1 MYPMKINFLN
11 TFAFFIFNFF
21 FSQFL
26 QSQTVEIKGKV
37 TDMNQEPLIGATILV
52 QGSEQGT
59 ITDINGNFQLKT
71 DPNVT
76 LIISYTGFSSKIILV
91 GNQTVWDII
100 LEPEDLKLDEVV
112 VIGYG
117 SQRKSQITGAISSL
131 KGKDIQDQPVSNLA
145 NSMQGRVAGLN
156 VMSASGTPG
165 AGLLVNVRGNNAPLY
180 VVDGIP
186 LLSESNSGLS
196 TSFDLQGQNVG
207 SGQTLSSIS
216 DINPNDIESI
226 EVLKD
231 ASAAAIYG
239 ARAANGVILISTKR
253 GKSGRQ
259 EANFNI
265 YSGIQQIARPIKFM
279 DSKEMVNLIE
289 EARAN
294 DLAIFKKDP
303 SYFGDNFDPSVLTD
317 PLDNF
322 DLSSELNTNWL
333 NEVSR
338 LAPINNYE
346 FSFRAG
352 NEKTKYF
359 TSLGYFDQQ
368 GVIIENYYKRFNYRL
383 NLDHEINS
391 RFKFGVTFNTTY
403 SKNRRSFNDNTYTG
417 IITNALGASPLMPP
431 FEEDG
436 SYASF
441 EDYQANWLSDN
452 PVKSAKEI
460 RAFTNGYRALGT
472 LAGEYKFSNKL
483 YFKSSLSADVNFN
496 FDNQFKSPLT
506 ADAEA
511 FGGESYE
518 GNFRNVTW
526 LNENTLHFADT
537 KNGNTLSLLGGV
549 TMQRT
554 QINRSNAVGQGFP
567 PGALE
572 RISSAANIIN
582 ATSEGTSFALL
593 SFISRINYDIKN
605 RFLFTFTS
613 RADGSSRFSKNN
625 RFGFFPSGAVA
636 WRISKEPF
644 FNSLKQVFSDFK
656 VRMSAGLTGDQEIG
670 DFQNI
675 TFYAASRYAG
685 RSGYQLRNL
694 ADPDLTWQTN
704 SMFNIGIDYEM
715 ADGKIGG
722 SIEFFNSL
730 KYNLLSEDLIPA
742 TTGFTSITRNGGEVQ
757 NVGLEF
763 NVNASLVNK
772 KIFTWDLNFNATWIH
787 NEIKSLNSDGV
798 FLNAY
803 DDLEATHILQ
813 IGYPVGSFLGLKY
826 LGVDPETG
834 DVQFEDFNEDG
845 NIDYDDAQIIGKA
858 MPDWYGGLTN
868 VFKWKNLDFSIF
880 SRFSVGNQVYNLI
893 RGTTENLGW
902 SNDGG
907 LSSIY
912 ANNTLNVRER
922 WKKPGDNTE
931 YGRASFINLNL
942 GLNSSQMV
950 ENASFFRIQNINAGY
965 SLPNPGKFS
974 SVRIYAEVQNLW
986 ILTSYKGF
994 DPEVSSNGGLADRT
1008 AGVDYGAYPSARTFL
1023 IGFSL
1028 KF

>member
-1 MYPMKINFLN
+1 MKIIFLN
-11 TFAFFIFNFF
+11 TFAFFILAVL
-21 FSQFL
+21 FSPSL
-26 QSQTVEIKGKV
+26 QAQSLEIKGKV
-37 TDMNQEPLIGATILV
+37 IDTNQEPLIGATILV
-52 QGSEQGT
+52 QGTEQGT

-71 DPNVT
+71 DPKAT

-91 GNQTVWDII
+91 GNQTVWNIM

-239 ARAANGVILISTKR
+239 ARAANGVILITTKR
-253 GKSGRQ
+253 GKSGGQ
-259 EANFNI
+259 EASFNI

-279 DSKEMVNLIE
+279 DSKEMVGLIE

-322 DLSSELNTNWL
+322 DLSSEVNTNWL

-391 RFKFGVTFNTTY
+391 RFKLGITFNTTY

-417 IITNALGASPLMPP
+417 IITNALGASPLMPAY
-431 FEEDG
+431 EEDG
-436 SYASF
+436 SYAGF

-483 YFKSSLSADVNFN
+483 YFKSSMSADVHFN
-496 FDNQFKSPLT
+496 FDTQFKSPLT

-511 FGGESYE
+511 FGGASYE

-526 LNENTLHFADT
+526 LNENTLHYSDT
-537 KNGNTLSLLGGV
+537 RNGNTLSLLGGV

-554 QINRSNAVGQGFP
+554 QIDRSSALGQGFP

-644 FNSLKQVFSDFK
+644 FNGLKQVFSDFK
-656 VRMSAGLTGDQEIG
+656 IRMSAGLTGDQEIG

-675 TFYAASRYAG
+675 TFYTASRYAG

-704 SMFNIGIDYEM
+704 SMFNIGLDYEM

-722 SIEFFNSL
+722 SLEFFNSL
-730 KYNLLSEDLIPA
+730 KSNLLSEDLIPA

-763 NVNASLVNK
+763 NINASLAK
-772 KIFTWDLNFNATWIH
+772 KEKFTWDVNFNATWIH

-798 FLNAY
+798 YLNAY

-813 IGYPVGSFLGLKY
+813 IGHPVGSFLGLKY

-834 DVQFEDFNEDG
+834 DVQFDDFNEDG

-880 SRFSVGNQVYNLI
+880 SRFSLGNQVYNLI

-912 ANNTLNVRER
+912 ANNTLNVRDR
-922 WKKPGDNTE
+922 WKKPGDEAE

-965 SLPNPGKFS
+965 SLPSPGKFS

-1023 IGFSL
+1023 MGLSL

>member
-1 MYPMKINFLN
+1 MKIIFLN
-11 TFAFFIFNFF
+11 TFAFFILSVL
-21 FSQFL
+21 FSPSL
-26 QSQTVEIKGKV
+26 QAQSLEIKGKV
-37 TDMNQEPLIGATILV
+37 TDTNQEPLIGATILV
-52 QGSEQGT
+52 QGTEQGT

-71 DPNVT
+71 DPKAT
-76 LIISYTGFSSKIILV
+76 LIISYTGFSSKIIVV
-91 GNQTVWDII
+91 GNQTVWNIM

-239 ARAANGVILISTKR
+239 ARAANGVILITTKR
-253 GKSGRQ
+253 GKSGGQ
-259 EANFNI
+259 EASFNI

-279 DSKEMVNLIE
+279 DSKEMVGLIE

-322 DLSSELNTNWL
+322 DLSSEVNTNWL
-333 NEVSR
+333 DEVSR

-391 RFKFGVTFNTTY
+391 RFKLGITFNTTY

-417 IITNALGASPLMPP
+417 IITNALGASPLMPAY
-431 FEEDG
+431 EEDG
-436 SYASF
+436 SYAGF

-483 YFKSSLSADVNFN
+483 YFKSSLSADVHFN
-496 FDNQFKSPLT
+496 FDTQFKSPLT

-511 FGGESYE
+511 FGGASYE

-526 LNENTLHFADT
+526 LNENTLHYSDT
-537 KNGNTLSLLGGV
+537 RNGNTLSLLGGV

-554 QINRSNAVGQGFP
+554 QIDRSSALGQGFP

-593 SFISRINYDIKN
+593 SFLSRINYDVKN

-644 FNSLKQVFSDFK
+644 FNGLKQVFSDFK
-656 VRMSAGLTGDQEIG
+656 IRMSAGLTGDQEIG

-675 TFYAASRYAG
+675 TFYTASRYAG

-704 SMFNIGIDYEM
+704 SMFNIGLDYEM

-722 SIEFFNSL
+722 SLEFFNSL
-730 KYNLLSEDLIPA
+730 KSNLLSEDLIPA

-763 NVNASLVNK
+763 NINASLAK
-772 KIFTWDLNFNATWIH
+772 KEKFTWDVNFNATWIH

-798 FLNAY
+798 YLNAY

-813 IGYPVGSFLGLKY
+813 IGHPVGSFLGLKY

-858 MPDWYGGLTN
+858 MPDLYGGLTN

-880 SRFSVGNQVYNLI
+880 SRFSLGNQVYNLI

-912 ANNTLNVRER
+912 ANNTLNVRDR
-922 WKKPGDNTE
+922 WKKPGDEAE

-965 SLPNPGKFS
+965 SFPSPGKFS

-1023 IGFSL
+1023 MGLSL

>member
-1 MYPMKINFLN
+1 MAPMKMLKIYLSV
-11 TFAFFIFNFF
+11 FIFFY
-21 FSQFL
+21 SLGISSLTAQIIDL
-26 QSQTVEIKGKV
+26 KGSV
-37 TDMNQEPLIGATILV
+37 TDPGMEPLIGASILV
-52 QGSEQGT
+52 QESQQGT
-59 ITDINGNFQLKT
+59 ITDINGTFQLKVAA
-71 DPNVT
+71 NAT
-76 LIISYTGFSSKIILV
+76 LIISYTGFTTRKINI
-91 GNQTVWDII
+91 GNQTSWSIV
-100 LEPEDLKLDEVV
+100 LEPEDLTLDEIV

-131 KGKDIQDQPVSNLA
+131 KGKDIQNQPVSNLA
-145 NSMQGRVAGLN
+145 NSMQGRVAGMN

-165 AGLLVNVRGNNAPLY
+165 SGLLVNVRGNNAPLY

-186 LLSESNSGLS
+186 LLSESNSALS

-239 ARAANGVILISTKR
+239 ARAANGVILITTKR
-253 GKSGRQ
+253 GKAGSQ
-259 EANFNI
+259 EASLNI
-265 YSGIQQIARPIKFM
+265 YSGIQKIARPIPFM
-279 DSKEMVNLIE
+279 DAEEMVNLIE
-289 EARAN
+289 EARSN
-294 DLAIFKKDP
+294 DLAIFRKDP
-303 SYFGDNFDPSVLTD
+303 SYFGIDFDPSVLTD

-322 DLSSELNTNWL
+322 DLSSGVNTNWL
-333 NEVSR
+333 KEVSR
-338 LAPINNYE
+338 LAPIRNVE
-346 FSFRAG
+346 FSLRAG
-352 NEKTKYF
+352 NEKTTYY

-383 NLDHEINS
+383 NLDHEFS
-391 RFKFGVTFNTTY
+391 DRFKLGVTFNTTY

-417 IITNALGASPLMPP
+417 IITNALGASPLMPAY
-431 FEEDG
+431 EEDG

-472 LAGEYKFSNKL
+472 ISGEYNFSKKFYVKTSW
-483 YFKSSLSADVNFN
+483 SGDVNFN
-496 FDNQFKSPLT
+496 FDTQFKSPLT

-511 FGGESYE
+511 FGGEAFE
-518 GNFRNVTW
+518 GNVRNVTW
-526 LNENTLHFADT
+526 LNENTLHFSDSR
-537 KNGNTLSLLGGV
+537 NGNTLSLLGGI

-554 QINRSNAVGQGFP
+554 QIDRSGALGQGFP
-567 PGALE
+567 PGGLE
-572 RISSAANIIN
+572 RISSAANIVS

-593 SFISRINYDIKN
+593 SFISRINYDVKN
-605 RFLFTFTS
+605 RLLFTFTS
-613 RADGSSRFSKNN
+613 RADGSSRFSKAN

-636 WRISKEPF
+636 WRISGEPLF
-644 FNSLKQVFSDFK
+644 QSLKNIFSDLKLRVSYGF
-656 VRMSAGLTGDQEIG
+656 TGDQEIG

-675 TFYAASRYAG
+675 TFYTASRYAG
-685 RSGYQLRNL
+685 RPGYQLRNL

-704 SMFNIGIDYEM
+704 RMFNLGLDYEM
-715 ADGKIGG
+715 ADGKMSG
-722 SIEFFNSL
+722 SLEFFNSL
-730 KYNLLSEDLIPA
+730 KSDLLSEDLIPA

-763 NVNASLVNK
+763 NINARVAKRDKFS
-772 KIFTWDLNFNATWIH
+772 WDVNFNATWIH
-787 NEIKSLNSDGV
+787 NEIKNLNNDGV

-803 DDLEATHILQ
+803 EDLEATHILQ

-826 LGVDPETG
+826 LGVDSETG

-845 NIDYDDAQIIGKA
+845 QIDYDDAQIIGKA
-858 MPDWYGGLTN
+858 MPDWYGGMTHN
-868 VFKWKNLDFSIF
+868 ITFKHFDFSIF
-880 SRFSVGNQVYNLI
+880 SRFSIGNQVYNLI

-907 LSSIY
+907 LSSVY
-912 ANNTLNVRER
+912 ANNTIYVRDR
-922 WKKPGDNTE
+922 WKKPGDEAE

-950 ENASFFRIQNINAGY
+950 ENASFFRIQNVTAGY
-965 SLPNPGKFS
+965 TLPKTGKFS
-974 SVRIYAEVQNLW
+974 SIRIYAEAQNLW
-986 ILTSYKGF
+986 VLTGYKGF

-1008 AGVDYGAYPSARTFL
+1008 AGIDYGAYPSARTLL
-1023 IGFSL
+1023 IGLSL

>member
-1 MYPMKINFLN
+1 MKIIFLN
-11 TFAFFIFNFF
+11 TFAFFILAVL
-21 FSQFL
+21 FSPSL
-26 QSQTVEIKGKV
+26 QAQSLEIKGKV
-37 TDMNQEPLIGATILV
+37 TDTNQEPLIGATILV
-52 QGSEQGT
+52 QGTEQGT

-71 DPNVT
+71 DPKAT
-76 LIISYTGFSSKIILV
+76 LIISYTGFSSKIIVV
-91 GNQTVWDII
+91 GNQTVWNIM

-131 KGKDIQDQPVSNLA
+131 KGKDIQDQPVSNLV

-186 LLSESNSGLS
+186 LLSENNSGLS

-239 ARAANGVILISTKR
+239 ARAANGVILITTKR
-253 GKSGRQ
+253 GKSGGQ
-259 EANFNI
+259 EASFNI

-279 DSKEMVNLIE
+279 DSKEMVGLIE

-303 SYFGDNFDPSVLTD
+303 SYFGDNFDPSLLTD

-322 DLSSELNTNWL
+322 DLSSEVNTNWL
-333 NEVSR
+333 DEVSR

-391 RFKFGVTFNTTY
+391 RFKLGITFNTTY

-417 IITNALGASPLMPP
+417 IITNALGASPLMPAY
-431 FEEDG
+431 EEDG
-436 SYASF
+436 SYAGF

-496 FDNQFKSPLT
+496 FDTQFKSPLT

-511 FGGESYE
+511 FGGASYE

-526 LNENTLHFADT
+526 LNENTLHYSDT

-554 QINRSNAVGQGFP
+554 QIDRSSALGQGFP

-593 SFISRINYDIKN
+593 SFLSRINYDVKN

-644 FNSLKQVFSDFK
+644 FNGLKQVFSDFK
-656 VRMSAGLTGDQEIG
+656 IRMSAGLTGDQEIG

-675 TFYAASRYAG
+675 TFYTASRYAG

-704 SMFNIGIDYEM
+704 SMFNIGLDYEM

-722 SIEFFNSL
+722 SLEFFNSL
-730 KYNLLSEDLIPA
+730 KSNLLSEDLIPA

-763 NVNASLVNK
+763 NINASLAK
-772 KIFTWDLNFNATWIH
+772 KEKFTWDVNFNATWIH

-798 FLNAY
+798 YLNAY

-813 IGYPVGSFLGLKY
+813 IGHPVGSFLGLKY

-858 MPDWYGGLTN
+858 MPDLYGGLTN

-880 SRFSVGNQVYNLI
+880 SRFSLGNQVYNLI

-912 ANNTLNVRER
+912 ANNTLNVRDR
-922 WKKPGDNTE
+922 WKKPGDEAE

-965 SLPNPGKFS
+965 SLPSPKKFS

-1023 IGFSL
+1023 MGLSL

>member
-1 MYPMKINFLN
+1 MQLLKIYLSVFILFSCLGLSSLN
-11 TFAFFIFNFF
+11 AQMID
-21 FSQFL
+21 L
-26 QSQTVEIKGKV
+26 KGSV
-37 TDMNQEPLIGATILV
+37 TDPEKEPLIGASILV
-52 QGSEQGT
+52 QGSQQGT
-59 ITDINGNFQLKT
+59 ITDLNGDFQLKVAA
-71 DPNVT
+71 NAI
-76 LIISYTGFSSKIILV
+76 LIISYTGFTTQQINI
-91 GNQTVWDII
+91 GNQTSWSII
-100 LEPEDLKLDEVV
+100 LEPEDLALDEIV

-239 ARAANGVILISTKR
+239 ARAANGVILITTKR
-253 GKSGRQ
+253 GKAGSQ
-259 EANFNI
+259 EASFNI
-265 YSGIQQIARPIKFM
+265 YSGYQKIARPIQFM
-279 DSKEMVNLIE
+279 GAEEMVGLIE

-303 SYFGDNFDPSVLTD
+303 SYFGDDFDPSVLTE

-322 DLSSELNTNWL
+322 DLSSGVNTNWL

-352 NEKTKYF
+352 NEKTKYY

-391 RFKFGVTFNTTY
+391 RFKLGVTFNTTY

-417 IITNALGASPLMPP
+417 IITNALGASPLMPAY
-431 FEEDG
+431 EEDG

-472 LAGEYKFSNKL
+472 IAGEYKFSKKL
-483 YFKSSLSADVNFN
+483 YFKTSWSGDVNFN
-496 FDNQFKSPLT
+496 FDTQFKSPLT

-511 FGGESYE
+511 FGGEAFE
-518 GNFRNVTW
+518 GDFRNVTW
-526 LNENTLHFADT
+526 LNENTLHFSET
-537 KNGNTLSLLGGV
+537 RNGNTLSLLGGI

-554 QINRSNAVGQGFP
+554 QIDRSSALGQGFP
-567 PGALE
+567 PGRLE
-572 RISSAANIIN
+572 RISSAANIIS

-593 SFISRINYDIKN
+593 SFISRINYDFKN
-605 RFLFTFTS
+605 RLLFTFTS
-613 RADGSSRFSKNN
+613 RADGSSRFSKTN

-636 WRISKEPF
+636 WRLSGEPF
-644 FNSLKQVFSDFK
+644 FNSLKNIFSDLKLRVSYGF
-656 VRMSAGLTGDQEIG
+656 TGDQEIG
-670 DFQNI
+670 DFQNV
-675 TFYAASRYAG
+675 TFYTASRYAG
-685 RSGYQLRNL
+685 RPGYQLRNL

-704 SMFNIGIDYEM
+704 RMFNLGLDYEM
-715 ADGKIGG
+715 ANGKIGG
-722 SIEFFNSL
+722 SLEFFNSL
-730 KYNLLSEDLIPA
+730 KSNILSEDIIPA

-757 NVGLEF
+757 NIGLEF
-763 NVNASLVNK
+763 NVNASLAK
-772 KIFTWDLNFNATWIH
+772 REKFSWDVNFNATWIH
-787 NEIKSLNSDGV
+787 NEIISLNNDGV

-813 IGYPVGSFLGLKY
+813 IGHPVGSFLGLKY
-826 LGVDPETG
+826 LGVDSETG

-845 NIDYDDAQIIGKA
+845 QIDYDDAQIIGKA
-858 MPDWYGGLTN
+858 MPDWYGGMTHS
-868 VFKWKNLDFSIF
+868 FKFKNIDFGVF
-880 SRFSVGNQVYNLI
+880 SRFSIGNQVYNLI

-907 LSSIY
+907 LSSVY
-912 ANNTLNVRER
+912 ANNTINVRDR
-922 WKKPGDNTE
+922 WKKPGDEAE

-950 ENASFFRIQNINAGY
+950 ENASFFRIQNVTAGY
-965 SLPNPGKFS
+965 TLPKTGKFS
-974 SVRIYAEVQNLW
+974 SIRIYAEAQNLW
-986 ILTSYKGF
+986 VLTSYKGF

-1008 AGVDYGAYPSARTFL
+1008 AGVDYGAYPSARTLL
-1023 IGFSL
+1023 IGLSL

>member
-1 MYPMKINFLN
+1 MKIIFLN
-11 TFAFFIFNFF
+11 TFAFFILAVL
-21 FSQFL
+21 FSPSL
-26 QSQTVEIKGKV
+26 QAQSLEIKGKV
-37 TDMNQEPLIGATILV
+37 TDTNQEPLIGATILV
-52 QGSEQGT
+52 QGTEQGT
-59 ITDINGNFQLKT
+59 ITDINGNFQVKT
-71 DPNVT
+71 DPKAT
-76 LIISYTGFSSKIILV
+76 LIISYTGFSSKIIVV
-91 GNQTVWDII
+91 GNQTVWNIM

-239 ARAANGVILISTKR
+239 ARAANGVILITTKR
-253 GKSGRQ
+253 GKSGGQ
-259 EANFNI
+259 EASFNI

-279 DSKEMVNLIE
+279 DSKEMVGLIE

-322 DLSSELNTNWL
+322 DLSSEVNTNWL

-391 RFKFGVTFNTTY
+391 RFKLGITFNTTY

-417 IITNALGASPLMPP
+417 IITNALGASPLMPAY
-431 FEEDG
+431 EEDG
-436 SYASF
+436 SYAGF

-483 YFKSSLSADVNFN
+483 YFKSSMSADVHFN
-496 FDNQFKSPLT
+496 FDTQFKSPLT

-511 FGGESYE
+511 FGGASYE

-526 LNENTLHFADT
+526 LNENTLHYSDT

-554 QINRSNAVGQGFP
+554 QIDRSSALGQGFP

-593 SFISRINYDIKN
+593 SFLSRINYDIKN

-644 FNSLKQVFSDFK
+644 FNGLKQVFSDFK
-656 VRMSAGLTGDQEIG
+656 IRMSAGLTGDQEIG

-675 TFYAASRYAG
+675 TFYTASRYAG

-704 SMFNIGIDYEM
+704 SMFNIGLDYEM

-722 SIEFFNSL
+722 SLEFFNSL
-730 KYNLLSEDLIPA
+730 KSNLLSEDLIPA

-763 NVNASLVNK
+763 NINASLAK
-772 KIFTWDLNFNATWIH
+772 KEKFTWDVNFNATWIH

-798 FLNAY
+798 YLNAY

-813 IGYPVGSFLGLKY
+813 IGHPVGSFLGLKY

-858 MPDWYGGLTN
+858 MPDLYGGLTN

-880 SRFSVGNQVYNLI
+880 SRFSLGNQVYNLI

-912 ANNTLNVRER
+912 ANNTLNVRDR
-922 WKKPGDNTE
+922 WKKPGDEAE

-965 SLPNPGKFS
+965 SLPSPGKFS

-1023 IGFSL
+1023 MGLSL

>member
-1 MYPMKINFLN
+1 L
-11 TFAFFIFNFF
+11 
-21 FSQFL
+21 FSPSL
-26 QSQTVEIKGKV
+26 QAQSLEIKGKV
-37 TDMNQEPLIGATILV
+37 TDTNQEPLIGATILV
-52 QGSEQGT
+52 QGTEQGT
-59 ITDINGNFQLKT
+59 ITDINGNFQVKT
-71 DPNVT
+71 DPKAT
-76 LIISYTGFSSKIILV
+76 LIISYTGFSSKIIV
-91 GNQTVWDII
+91 IGNQTVWNIM

-156 VMSASGTPG
+156 VMSASGTPS

-186 LLSESNSGLS
+186 LLSENNSGLS

-239 ARAANGVILISTKR
+239 ARAANGVILITTKR
-253 GKSGRQ
+253 GKSGGQ
-259 EANFNI
+259 EASFNI

-279 DSKEMVNLIE
+279 DSKEMVGLIE

-294 DLAIFKKDP
+294 DLAMFKKDP
-303 SYFGDNFDPSVLTD
+303 SYFGDNFDPSLLTD

-322 DLSSELNTNWL
+322 DLSSEVNTNWL

-391 RFKFGVTFNTTY
+391 RFKLGITFNTTY

-417 IITNALGASPLMPP
+417 IITNALGASPLMPAY
-431 FEEDG
+431 EEDG
-436 SYASF
+436 SYAGF

-496 FDNQFKSPLT
+496 FDTQFKSPLT

-511 FGGESYE
+511 FGGASYE

-526 LNENTLHFADT
+526 LNENTLHYSDT

-554 QINRSNAVGQGFP
+554 QIDRSSALGQGFP

-593 SFISRINYDIKN
+593 SFLSRINYDVKN

-644 FNSLKQVFSDFK
+644 FNGLKQVFSDFK
-656 VRMSAGLTGDQEIG
+656 IRMSAGLTGDQEIG

-675 TFYAASRYAG
+675 TFYTASRYAG

-704 SMFNIGIDYEM
+704 SMFNIGLDYEM

-722 SIEFFNSL
+722 SLEFFNSL
-730 KYNLLSEDLIPA
+730 KSNLLSEDLIPA

-763 NVNASLVNK
+763 NINASLAK
-772 KIFTWDLNFNATWIH
+772 KEKFTWDVNFNATWIH

-798 FLNAY
+798 YLNAY

-813 IGYPVGSFLGLKY
+813 IGHPVGSFLGLKY

-858 MPDWYGGLTN
+858 MPDLYGGLTN

-880 SRFSVGNQVYNLI
+880 SRFSLGNQVYNLI

-912 ANNTLNVRER
+912 ANNTLNVRDR
-922 WKKPGDNTE
+922 WKKPGDEAE

-965 SLPNPGKFS
+965 SLPSPGKFS

-1023 IGFSL
+1023 MGLSL

>member
-1 MYPMKINFLN
+1 MKIIFLN
-11 TFAFFIFNFF
+11 TFAFFILAVL
-21 FSQFL
+21 FSPSL
-26 QSQTVEIKGKV
+26 QAQSLEIKGKV
-37 TDMNQEPLIGATILV
+37 TDTNQEPLIGATILV
-52 QGSEQGT
+52 QGTEQGT

-71 DPNVT
+71 DPKAT
-76 LIISYTGFSSKIILV
+76 LIISYTGFSSKIIV
-91 GNQTVWDII
+91 IGNQTVWNIM

-186 LLSESNSGLS
+186 LLSENNSGLS

-239 ARAANGVILISTKR
+239 ARAANGVILITTKR
-253 GKSGRQ
+253 GKSGGQ
-259 EANFNI
+259 EASFNI

-279 DSKEMVNLIE
+279 DSKEMVGLIE

-294 DLAIFKKDP
+294 DLAMFKKDP
-303 SYFGDNFDPSVLTD
+303 SYFGDNFDPSLLTD

-322 DLSSELNTNWL
+322 DLSSEVNTNWL

-391 RFKFGVTFNTTY
+391 RFKLGITFNTTY

-417 IITNALGASPLMPP
+417 IITNALGASPLMPAY
-431 FEEDG
+431 EEDG
-436 SYASF
+436 SYAGF

-496 FDNQFKSPLT
+496 FDTQFKSPLT

-511 FGGESYE
+511 FGGASYE

-526 LNENTLHFADT
+526 LNENTLHYSDT

-554 QINRSNAVGQGFP
+554 QIDRSSALGQGFP

-593 SFISRINYDIKN
+593 SFLSRINYDVKN

-644 FNSLKQVFSDFK
+644 FNGLKQVFSDFK
-656 VRMSAGLTGDQEIG
+656 IRMSAGLTGDQEIG

-675 TFYAASRYAG
+675 TFYTASRYAG

-704 SMFNIGIDYEM
+704 SMFNIGLDYEM

-722 SIEFFNSL
+722 SLEFFNSL
-730 KYNLLSEDLIPA
+730 KSNLLSEDLIPA

-763 NVNASLVNK
+763 NINASLAK
-772 KIFTWDLNFNATWIH
+772 KEKFTWDVNFNATWIH

-798 FLNAY
+798 YLNAY

-813 IGYPVGSFLGLKY
+813 IGHPVGSFLGLKY

-858 MPDWYGGLTN
+858 MPDLYGGLTN

-880 SRFSVGNQVYNLI
+880 SRFSLGNQVYNLI

-912 ANNTLNVRER
+912 ANNTLNVRDR
-922 WKKPGDNTE
+922 WKKPGDEAE

-965 SLPNPGKFS
+965 SLPSPKKFS

-1023 IGFSL
+1023 MGLSL

>member
-1 MYPMKINFLN
+1 MKIIFLN
-11 TFAFFIFNFF
+11 TFAFFILAVL
-21 FSQFL
+21 FSPSL
-26 QSQTVEIKGKV
+26 QAQSLEIKGKV
-37 TDMNQEPLIGATILV
+37 TDTNQEPLIGATILV
-52 QGSEQGT
+52 QGTEQGT
-59 ITDINGNFQLKT
+59 ITDINGNFQVKT
-71 DPNVT
+71 DPKAT
-76 LIISYTGFSSKIILV
+76 LIISYTGFSSKIIV
-91 GNQTVWDII
+91 IGNQTVWNIM

-239 ARAANGVILISTKR
+239 ARAANGVILITTKR
-253 GKSGRQ
+253 GKSGGQ
-259 EANFNI
+259 EASFNI

-279 DSKEMVNLIE
+279 DSKEMVGLIE

-294 DLAIFKKDP
+294 DLAMFKKDP

-322 DLSSELNTNWL
+322 DLSSEVNTNWL

-391 RFKFGVTFNTTY
+391 RFKLGITFNTTY

-417 IITNALGASPLMPP
+417 IITNALGASPLMPAY
-431 FEEDG
+431 EEDG
-436 SYASF
+436 SYAGF

-496 FDNQFKSPLT
+496 FDTQFKSPLT

-511 FGGESYE
+511 FGGASYE

-526 LNENTLHFADT
+526 LNENTLHYSDT

-554 QINRSNAVGQGFP
+554 QIDRSSALGQGFP

-593 SFISRINYDIKN
+593 SFLSRINYDVKN

-644 FNSLKQVFSDFK
+644 FNGLKQVFSDFK
-656 VRMSAGLTGDQEIG
+656 IRMSAGLTGDQEIG

-675 TFYAASRYAG
+675 TFYTASRYAG

-704 SMFNIGIDYEM
+704 SMFNIGLDYEM

-722 SIEFFNSL
+722 SLEFFNSL
-730 KYNLLSEDLIPA
+730 KSNLLSEDLIPA

-763 NVNASLVNK
+763 NINASLAK
-772 KIFTWDLNFNATWIH
+772 KEKFTWDVNFNATWIH

-798 FLNAY
+798 YLNAY

-813 IGYPVGSFLGLKY
+813 IGHPVGSFLGLKY

-858 MPDWYGGLTN
+858 MPDLYGGLTN

-880 SRFSVGNQVYNLI
+880 SRFSLGNQVYNLI

-912 ANNTLNVRER
+912 ANNTLNVRDR
-922 WKKPGDNTE
+922 WKKPGDEAE

-965 SLPNPGKFS
+965 SLPSPKKFS

-1023 IGFSL
+1023 MGLSL

>member
-1 MYPMKINFLN
+1 MKIIFLN
-11 TFAFFIFNFF
+11 TFAFFILAVL
-21 FSQFL
+21 FSPSL
-26 QSQTVEIKGKV
+26 QAQSLEIKGKV
-37 TDMNQEPLIGATILV
+37 TDTNQEPLIGATILV
-52 QGSEQGT
+52 QGTEQGT

-71 DPNVT
+71 DPKAT
-76 LIISYTGFSSKIILV
+76 LIISYTGFSSKIIVV
-91 GNQTVWDII
+91 GNQTVWNIM

-239 ARAANGVILISTKR
+239 ARAANGVILITTKR
-253 GKSGRQ
+253 GKSGGQ
-259 EANFNI
+259 EASFNI

-279 DSKEMVNLIE
+279 DSKEMVGLIE

-294 DLAIFKKDP
+294 DLAIFKEDP

-322 DLSSELNTNWL
+322 DLSSEVNTNWL

-391 RFKFGVTFNTTY
+391 RFKLGITFNTTY

-417 IITNALGASPLMPP
+417 IITNALGASPLMPAY
-431 FEEDG
+431 EEDG
-436 SYASF
+436 SYAGF

-472 LAGEYKFSNKL
+472 LAGEYKLSNKL
-483 YFKSSLSADVNFN
+483 YLKSSISADVHFN
-496 FDNQFKSPLT
+496 FDTQFKSPLT

-511 FGGESYE
+511 FGGASYE

-526 LNENTLHFADT
+526 LNENTLHYSDT

-554 QINRSNAVGQGFP
+554 QIDRSSALGQGFP

-593 SFISRINYDIKN
+593 SFLSRINYDVKN

-644 FNSLKQVFSDFK
+644 FNGLKQVFSDFK
-656 VRMSAGLTGDQEIG
+656 IRMSAGLTGDQEIG

-675 TFYAASRYAG
+675 TFYTASRYAG

-704 SMFNIGIDYEM
+704 SMFNIGLDYEM

-722 SIEFFNSL
+722 SLEFFNSL
-730 KYNLLSEDLIPA
+730 KSNLLSEDLIPA

-763 NVNASLVNK
+763 NINASLAK
-772 KIFTWDLNFNATWIH
+772 KEKFTWDVNFNATWIH

-798 FLNAY
+798 YLNAY

-813 IGYPVGSFLGLKY
+813 IGHPVGSFLGLKY

-858 MPDWYGGLTN
+858 MPDLYGGLTN

-880 SRFSVGNQVYNLI
+880 SRFSLGNQVYNLI

-912 ANNTLNVRER
+912 ANNTLNVRDR
-922 WKKPGDNTE
+922 WKKPGDEAE

-965 SLPNPGKFS
+965 SLPSPKKFS

-1023 IGFSL
+1023 MGLSL

>member
-1 MYPMKINFLN
+1 MKIIFLN
-11 TFAFFIFNFF
+11 TFAFFILSVL
-21 FSQFL
+21 FSPSL
-26 QSQTVEIKGKV
+26 QAQSLEIKGKV
-37 TDMNQEPLIGATILV
+37 TDTNQEPLIGATILV
-52 QGSEQGT
+52 QGTEQGT

-71 DPNVT
+71 DPKAT
-76 LIISYTGFSSKIILV
+76 LIISYTGLSSKIIVV
-91 GNQTVWDII
+91 GNQTVWNIM

-207 SGQTLSSIS
+207 SGQTLSSVS

-239 ARAANGVILISTKR
+239 ARAANGVILITTKR
-253 GKSGRQ
+253 GKSGGQ
-259 EANFNI
+259 EASFNI

-279 DSKEMVNLIE
+279 DSKEMVGLIE

-322 DLSSELNTNWL
+322 DLSSEVNTNWL

-391 RFKFGVTFNTTY
+391 RFKLGITFNTTY

-417 IITNALGASPLMPP
+417 IITNALGASPLMPAY
-431 FEEDG
+431 EEDG
-436 SYASF
+436 SYAGF

-483 YFKSSLSADVNFN
+483 YFKSSLSADVHFN
-496 FDNQFKSPLT
+496 FDTQFKSPLT

-511 FGGESYE
+511 FGGASYE

-526 LNENTLHFADT
+526 LNENTLHYSDT

-554 QINRSNAVGQGFP
+554 QIDRSSALGQGFP

-593 SFISRINYDIKN
+593 SFLSRINYDIKN

-644 FNSLKQVFSDFK
+644 FNGLKQVFSDFK
-656 VRMSAGLTGDQEIG
+656 IRMSAGLTGDQEIG

-675 TFYAASRYAG
+675 TFYTASRYAG

-704 SMFNIGIDYEM
+704 SMFNIGLDYEM

-722 SIEFFNSL
+722 SLEFFNSL
-730 KYNLLSEDLIPA
+730 KSNLLSEDLIPA

-757 NVGLEF
+757 NVGFEF
-763 NVNASLVNK
+763 NINASLAK
-772 KIFTWDLNFNATWIH
+772 KEKFTWDVNFNATWIH

-798 FLNAY
+798 YLNAY

-813 IGYPVGSFLGLKY
+813 IGHPVGSFLGLKY

-834 DVQFEDFNEDG
+834 DVQFDDFNEDG

-880 SRFSVGNQVYNLI
+880 SRFSLGNQVYNLI

-912 ANNTLNVRER
+912 ANNTLNVRDR
-922 WKKPGDNTE
+922 WKKPGDEAE

-965 SLPNPGKFS
+965 SLPSPGKFS

-1023 IGFSL
+1023 MGLSL

>member
-1 MYPMKINFLN
+1 MKIIFLN
-11 TFAFFIFNFF
+11 TFAFFILAVL
-21 FSQFL
+21 FSPSL
-26 QSQTVEIKGKV
+26 QAQSLEIKGNV
-37 TDMNQEPLIGATILV
+37 TDTNQEPLIGATILV
-52 QGSEQGT
+52 QGTEQGT

-71 DPNVT
+71 DPKAT
-76 LIISYTGFSSKIILV
+76 LIISYTGFSSKIIVV
-91 GNQTVWDII
+91 GNQTVWNIM

-239 ARAANGVILISTKR
+239 ARAANGVILITTKR
-253 GKSGRQ
+253 GKSGGQ
-259 EANFNI
+259 EASFNF

-279 DSKEMVNLIE
+279 DSKEMVGLIE

-322 DLSSELNTNWL
+322 DLSSEVNTNWL

-391 RFKFGVTFNTTY
+391 RFKLGITFNTTY

-417 IITNALGASPLMPP
+417 IITNALGASPLMPAY
-431 FEEDG
+431 EEDG
-436 SYASF
+436 SYAGF

-472 LAGEYKFSNKL
+472 LAGEYKFSNTL
-483 YFKSSLSADVNFN
+483 YFKSSLSADVHFN
-496 FDNQFKSPLT
+496 FDTQFKSPLT

-511 FGGESYE
+511 FGGASYE

-526 LNENTLHFADT
+526 LNENTLHYSDT

-554 QINRSNAVGQGFP
+554 QIDRSSALGQGFP

-636 WRISKEPF
+636 WRISNEPF
-644 FNSLKQVFSDFK
+644 FNGLKQVFSDLK
-656 VRMSAGLTGDQEIG
+656 IRMSAGLTGDQEIG

-675 TFYAASRYAG
+675 TFYTASRYAG

-704 SMFNIGIDYEM
+704 SMFNIGLDYEM

-722 SIEFFNSL
+722 SLEFFNSL
-730 KYNLLSEDLIPA
+730 KSNLLSEDLIPA

-757 NVGLEF
+757 NIGLEF
-763 NVNASLVNK
+763 NINASLAK
-772 KIFTWDLNFNATWIH
+772 KEKFTWDVNFNATWIH

-798 FLNAY
+798 YLNAY

-813 IGYPVGSFLGLKY
+813 IGHPVGSFLGLKY

-858 MPDWYGGLTN
+858 MPDLYGGLTN

-880 SRFSVGNQVYNLI
+880 SRFSLGNQVYNLI

-912 ANNTLNVRER
+912 ANNTLNVRDR
-922 WKKPGDNTE
+922 WKKPGDEAE

-965 SLPNPGKFS
+965 SLPSPGKFS

-1023 IGFSL
+1023 MGLSL

>member
-1 MYPMKINFLN
+1 MKIIFLN
-11 TFAFFIFNFF
+11 TFAFFFLTVL
-21 FSQFL
+21 FSPSL
-26 QSQTVEIKGKV
+26 QAQSLEIKGKV

-71 DPNVT
+71 DAKAT

-91 GNQTVWDII
+91 GNQTVWNII
-100 LEPEDLKLDEVV
+100 LEPEDLKLEEVV

-165 AGLLVNVRGNNAPLY
+165 SGLLVNVRGNNAPLY

-207 SGQTLSSIS
+207 SGQTLSSVS

-239 ARAANGVILISTKR
+239 ARAANGVILITTKR
-253 GKSGRQ
+253 GKSGGQ
-259 EANFNI
+259 EASFNI

-279 DSKEMVNLIE
+279 DSKEMVGLIE

-303 SYFGDNFDPSVLTD
+303 SYFGDNFDPSVLTE

-322 DLSSELNTNWL
+322 DLSSGVNTNWL

-352 NEKTKYF
+352 NEKTKYY

-391 RFKFGVTFNTTY
+391 RFKLGVTFNTTY

-417 IITNALGASPLMPP
+417 IITNALGASPLMPAY
-431 FEEDG
+431 EEDG

-472 LAGEYKFSNKL
+472 IAGEYKFSNKF
-483 YFKSSLSADVNFN
+483 YFKTSWSADVNFN
-496 FDNQFKSPLT
+496 FDTQFKSPLT

-511 FGGESYE
+511 FGGETYE
-518 GNFRNVTW
+518 GNFRNLTW
-526 LNENTLHFADT
+526 LNENTLHFSET
-537 KNGNTLSLLGGV
+537 RNGNTLSLLGGI

-554 QINRSNAVGQGFP
+554 QIDRSNALGQGFP

-644 FNSLKQVFSDFK
+644 FNGLKQVFSDFK
-656 VRMSAGLTGDQEIG
+656 IRMSAGLTGDQEIG

-675 TFYAASRYAG
+675 TFYTASRYAG

-704 SMFNIGIDYEM
+704 SMFNIGLDYEM

-722 SIEFFNSL
+722 SLEFFNSL
-730 KYNLLSEDLIPA
+730 KSNLLSEDLIPA

-763 NVNASLVNK
+763 NINASLAK
-772 KIFTWDLNFNATWIH
+772 KEKFTWDVNFNATWIH

-798 FLNAY
+798 YLNAY

-813 IGYPVGSFLGLKY
+813 IGHPIGSFLGLKY

-834 DVQFEDFNEDG
+834 DVQFDDFNEDG

-880 SRFSVGNQVYNLI
+880 SRFSLGNQVYNLI

-912 ANNTLNVRER
+912 ANNTLNVRDR
-922 WKKPGDNTE
+922 WKKPGDEAE

-965 SLPNPGKFS
+965 TLPRPGKFS

-1023 IGFSL
+1023 IGLSL

>member
-1 MYPMKINFLN
+1 MKIIFLN
-11 TFAFFIFNFF
+11 TFAFFILAVL
-21 FSQFL
+21 FSPSL
-26 QSQTVEIKGKV
+26 QAQSLEIKGKV
-37 TDMNQEPLIGATILV
+37 TDTNQEPLIGATILV
-52 QGSEQGT
+52 QGTEQGT

-71 DPNVT
+71 DPKAT
-76 LIISYTGFSSKIILV
+76 LIISYTGFSSKIIVV
-91 GNQTVWDII
+91 GNQTVWNIM

-156 VMSASGTPG
+156 VMSASGTPS

-186 LLSESNSGLS
+186 LLSENNSGLS

-239 ARAANGVILISTKR
+239 ARAANGVILITTKR
-253 GKSGRQ
+253 GKSGGQ
-259 EANFNI
+259 EASFNF

-279 DSKEMVNLIE
+279 DSKEMVGLIE

-294 DLAIFKKDP
+294 DLAMFKKDP
-303 SYFGDNFDPSVLTD
+303 SYFGDNFDPSLLTD

-322 DLSSELNTNWL
+322 DLSSEVNTNWL

-391 RFKFGVTFNTTY
+391 RFKLGITFNTTY

-417 IITNALGASPLMPP
+417 IITNALGASPLMPAY
-431 FEEDG
+431 EEDG
-436 SYASF
+436 SYAGF

-496 FDNQFKSPLT
+496 FDTQFKSPLT

-511 FGGESYE
+511 FGGASYE

-526 LNENTLHFADT
+526 LNENTLHYSDT

-554 QINRSNAVGQGFP
+554 QIDRSSALGQGFP

-593 SFISRINYDIKN
+593 SFLSRINYDVKN

-644 FNSLKQVFSDFK
+644 FNGLKQVFSDFK
-656 VRMSAGLTGDQEIG
+656 IRMSAGLTGDQEIG

-675 TFYAASRYAG
+675 TFYTASRYAG

-704 SMFNIGIDYEM
+704 SMFNIGLDYEM

-722 SIEFFNSL
+722 SLEFFNSL
-730 KYNLLSEDLIPA
+730 KSNLLSEDLIPA

-763 NVNASLVNK
+763 NINASLAK
-772 KIFTWDLNFNATWIH
+772 KEKFTWDVNFNATWIH

-798 FLNAY
+798 YLNAY

-813 IGYPVGSFLGLKY
+813 IGHPVGSFLGLKY

-858 MPDWYGGLTN
+858 MPDLYGGLTN

-880 SRFSVGNQVYNLI
+880 SRFSLGNQVYNLI

-912 ANNTLNVRER
+912 ANNTLNVRDR
-922 WKKPGDNTE
+922 WKKPGDEAE

-965 SLPNPGKFS
+965 SLPSPKKFS

-1023 IGFSL
+1023 MGLSL

>member
-1 MYPMKINFLN
+1 MKIIFLN
-11 TFAFFIFNFF
+11 TFAFFIFSVL
-21 FSQFL
+21 FSPSL
-26 QSQTVEIKGKV
+26 QAQSLEIKGKV
-37 TDMNQEPLIGATILV
+37 TDTNQEPLIGATILV
-52 QGSEQGT
+52 QGTEQGT

-71 DPNVT
+71 DPKAT

-91 GNQTVWDII
+91 GNQTVWNIM

-239 ARAANGVILISTKR
+239 ARAANGVILITTKR
-253 GKSGRQ
+253 GKSGGQ
-259 EANFNI
+259 EASFNF

-279 DSKEMVNLIE
+279 DSKEMVGLIE

-322 DLSSELNTNWL
+322 DLSSEVNTNWL
-333 NEVSR
+333 DEVSR

-391 RFKFGVTFNTTY
+391 RFKLGITFNTTY

-417 IITNALGASPLMPP
+417 IITNALGASPLMPAY
-431 FEEDG
+431 EEDG
-436 SYASF
+436 SYAGF

-483 YFKSSLSADVNFN
+483 YFKSSLSADVLFN
-496 FDNQFKSPLT
+496 FDTQFKSPLT

-511 FGGESYE
+511 FGGASYE

-526 LNENTLHFADT
+526 LNENTLHYSDT
-537 KNGNTLSLLGGV
+537 RNGNTLSLLGGV

-554 QINRSNAVGQGFP
+554 QIDRSSALGQGFP

-593 SFISRINYDIKN
+593 SFLSRINYDVKN

-644 FNSLKQVFSDFK
+644 FNGLKQVFSDLK
-656 VRMSAGLTGDQEIG
+656 IRMSAGLTGDQEIG

-675 TFYAASRYAG
+675 TFYTASRYAG

-704 SMFNIGIDYEM
+704 SMFNIGLDYEM

-722 SIEFFNSL
+722 SLEFFNSL
-730 KYNLLSEDLIPA
+730 KSNLLSEDLIPA

-757 NVGLEF
+757 NIGLEF
-763 NVNASLVNK
+763 NINASLAK
-772 KIFTWDLNFNATWIH
+772 KEKFNWDVNFNATWIH

-798 FLNAY
+798 YLNAY

-813 IGYPVGSFLGLKY
+813 IGHPVGSFLGLKY

-858 MPDWYGGLTN
+858 MPDLYGGLTN

-880 SRFSVGNQVYNLI
+880 SRFSLGNQVYNLI

-912 ANNTLNVRER
+912 ANNTLNVRDR
-922 WKKPGDNTE
+922 WKKPGDEAE

-965 SLPNPGKFS
+965 SLPSPGKFS

-1023 IGFSL
+1023 MGLSL

>member
-1 MYPMKINFLN
+1 MKIIFLN
-11 TFAFFIFNFF
+11 TFAFFIFSVL
-21 FSQFL
+21 FSPSL
-26 QSQTVEIKGKV
+26 QAQSLEIKGKV
-37 TDMNQEPLIGATILV
+37 TDTNQEPLIGATILV
-52 QGSEQGT
+52 QGTEQGT

-71 DPNVT
+71 DPKAT
-76 LIISYTGFSSKIILV
+76 LIISYTGFSSKIIVV
-91 GNQTVWDII
+91 GNQTVWNIM

-165 AGLLVNVRGNNAPLY
+165 AGLLVNGRGNNAPLY

-239 ARAANGVILISTKR
+239 ARAANGVILITTKR
-253 GKSGRQ
+253 GKSSGQ
-259 EANFNI
+259 EASFNI

-279 DSKEMVNLIE
+279 DSKEMVGLIE

-322 DLSSELNTNWL
+322 DLSSEVNTNWL
-333 NEVSR
+333 DEVSR

-391 RFKFGVTFNTTY
+391 RFKLGITFNTTY

-417 IITNALGASPLMPP
+417 IITNALGASPLMPAY
-431 FEEDG
+431 EEDG
-436 SYASF
+436 SYAGF

-483 YFKSSLSADVNFN
+483 YFKSSLSADVLFN
-496 FDNQFKSPLT
+496 FDTQFKSPLT

-511 FGGESYE
+511 FGGASYE

-526 LNENTLHFADT
+526 LNENTLHYSDT
-537 KNGNTLSLLGGV
+537 RNGNTLSLLGGV

-554 QINRSNAVGQGFP
+554 QIDRSSGLGQGFP

-644 FNSLKQVFSDFK
+644 FNGLKQVFTDFK
-656 VRMSAGLTGDQEIG
+656 IRMSAGLTGDQEIG

-675 TFYAASRYAG
+675 TFYTASRYAG
-685 RSGYQLRNL
+685 RSGFQLRNL

-704 SMFNIGIDYEM
+704 SMFNIGLDYEM

-722 SIEFFNSL
+722 SLEFFNSL
-730 KYNLLSEDLIPA
+730 KSNLLSEDLIPA

-757 NVGLEF
+757 NIGLEF
-763 NVNASLVNK
+763 NINASLAK
-772 KIFTWDLNFNATWIH
+772 KEKFTWDVNFNATWIH

-798 FLNAY
+798 YLNAY

-813 IGYPVGSFLGLKY
+813 IGHPVGSFLGLKY

-858 MPDWYGGLTN
+858 MPDLYGGLTN

-880 SRFSVGNQVYNLI
+880 SRFSLGNQVYNLI

-912 ANNTLNVRER
+912 ANNTLNVRDR
-922 WKKPGDNTE
+922 WKKPGDEAE

-965 SLPNPGKFS
+965 SLPSPGKFS

-1023 IGFSL
+1023 MGLSL

>member
-1 MYPMKINFLN
+1 MKIIFLN
-11 TFAFFIFNFF
+11 ILAFFILSVL
-21 FSQFL
+21 FSPSL
-26 QSQTVEIKGKV
+26 QAQSLEIKGKV
-37 TDMNQEPLIGATILV
+37 TDTNQEPLIGATILV
-52 QGSEQGT
+52 QGTEQGT

-71 DPNVT
+71 DPKAT
-76 LIISYTGFSSKIILV
+76 LIISYTGFSSKIIVV
-91 GNQTVWDII
+91 GNQTVWNIM

-156 VMSASGTPG
+156 VMSASGTPS

-186 LLSESNSGLS
+186 LLSENNSGLS

-239 ARAANGVILISTKR
+239 ARAANGVILITTKR
-253 GKSGRQ
+253 GKSGGQ
-259 EANFNI
+259 EASFNI

-279 DSKEMVNLIE
+279 DSKEMVGLIE

-294 DLAIFKKDP
+294 DLAMFKKDP
-303 SYFGDNFDPSVLTD
+303 SYFGDNFDPSLLTD

-322 DLSSELNTNWL
+322 DLSSEVNTNWL

-391 RFKFGVTFNTTY
+391 RFKLGITFNTTY

-417 IITNALGASPLMPP
+417 IITNALGASPLMPAY
-431 FEEDG
+431 EEDG
-436 SYASF
+436 SYAGF

-496 FDNQFKSPLT
+496 FDTQFKSPLT

-511 FGGESYE
+511 FGGASYE

-526 LNENTLHFADT
+526 LNENTLHYSDT

-554 QINRSNAVGQGFP
+554 QIDRSSALGQGFP

-593 SFISRINYDIKN
+593 SFLSRINYDVKN

-644 FNSLKQVFSDFK
+644 FNGLKQVFSDFK
-656 VRMSAGLTGDQEIG
+656 IRMSAGLTGDQEIG

-675 TFYAASRYAG
+675 TFYTASRYAG

-704 SMFNIGIDYEM
+704 SMFNIGLDYEM

-722 SIEFFNSL
+722 SLEFFNSL
-730 KYNLLSEDLIPA
+730 KSNLLSEDLIPA

-763 NVNASLVNK
+763 NINASLAK
-772 KIFTWDLNFNATWIH
+772 KEKFTWDVNFNATWIH

-798 FLNAY
+798 YLNAY

-813 IGYPVGSFLGLKY
+813 IGHPVGSFLGLKY

-858 MPDWYGGLTN
+858 MPDLYGGLTN

-880 SRFSVGNQVYNLI
+880 SRFSLGNQVYNLI

-912 ANNTLNVRER
+912 ANNTLNVRDR
-922 WKKPGDNTE
+922 WKKPGDEAE

-965 SLPNPGKFS
+965 SLPSPKKFS

-1023 IGFSL
+1023 MGLSL

>member
-1 MYPMKINFLN
+1 MKIIFLN
-11 TFAFFIFNFF
+11 ILAFFILSVL
-21 FSQFL
+21 FSPSL
-26 QSQTVEIKGKV
+26 QAQSLEIKGKV
-37 TDMNQEPLIGATILV
+37 TDTNQEPLIGATILV
-52 QGSEQGT
+52 QGTEQGT
-59 ITDINGNFQLKT
+59 ITDINGNFQVKT
-71 DPNVT
+71 DPKAT

-91 GNQTVWDII
+91 GNQTVWNIM

-156 VMSASGTPG
+156 VMSASGTPS

-186 LLSESNSGLS
+186 LLSENNSGLS

-239 ARAANGVILISTKR
+239 ARAANGVILITTKR
-253 GKSGRQ
+253 GKSGGQ
-259 EANFNI
+259 EASFNI

-279 DSKEMVNLIE
+279 DSKEMVGLIE

-294 DLAIFKKDP
+294 DLAMFKKDP

-322 DLSSELNTNWL
+322 DLSSEVNTNWL

-391 RFKFGVTFNTTY
+391 RFKLGITFNTTY

-417 IITNALGASPLMPP
+417 IITNALGASPLMPAY
-431 FEEDG
+431 EEDG
-436 SYASF
+436 SYAGF

-496 FDNQFKSPLT
+496 FDTQFKSPLT

-511 FGGESYE
+511 FGGASYE

-526 LNENTLHFADT
+526 LNENTLHYSDT
-537 KNGNTLSLLGGV
+537 RNGNTLSLLGGV

-554 QINRSNAVGQGFP
+554 QIDRSSALGQGFP

-593 SFISRINYDIKN
+593 SFISRINYDVKN

-644 FNSLKQVFSDFK
+644 FNGLKQVFSDFK
-656 VRMSAGLTGDQEIG
+656 IRMSAGLTGDQEIG

-675 TFYAASRYAG
+675 TFYTASRYAG

-704 SMFNIGIDYEM
+704 SMFNIGLDYEM

-722 SIEFFNSL
+722 SLEFFNSL
-730 KYNLLSEDLIPA
+730 KSNLLSEDLIPA

-763 NVNASLVNK
+763 NINASLAK
-772 KIFTWDLNFNATWIH
+772 KEKFTWDVNFNATWIH

-798 FLNAY
+798 YLNAY

-813 IGYPVGSFLGLKY
+813 IGHPVGSFLGLKY

-858 MPDWYGGLTN
+858 MPDLYGGLTN

-880 SRFSVGNQVYNLI
+880 SRFSLGNQVYNLI

-912 ANNTLNVRER
+912 ANNTLNVRDR
-922 WKKPGDNTE
+922 WKKPGDEAE

-965 SLPNPGKFS
+965 SLPSPKKFS

-1023 IGFSL
+1023 MGLSL

>member
-1 MYPMKINFLN
+1 MKIIFLN
-11 TFAFFIFNFF
+11 TFAFFILAVL
-21 FSQFL
+21 FSPSL
-26 QSQTVEIKGKV
+26 QAQSLEIKGKV
-37 TDMNQEPLIGATILV
+37 TDTNQEPLIGATILV
-52 QGSEQGT
+52 QGTEQGT
-59 ITDINGNFQLKT
+59 ITDINGNFQVKT
-71 DPNVT
+71 DPKAT

-91 GNQTVWDII
+91 GNQTVWNIM

-156 VMSASGTPG
+156 VMSASGTPS

-239 ARAANGVILISTKR
+239 ARAANGVILITTKR
-253 GKSGRQ
+253 GKSGGQ
-259 EANFNI
+259 EASFNI

-279 DSKEMVNLIE
+279 DSKEMVGLIE

-294 DLAIFKKDP
+294 DLAMFKKDP

-322 DLSSELNTNWL
+322 DLSSEVNTNWL

-391 RFKFGVTFNTTY
+391 RFKLGITFNTTY

-417 IITNALGASPLMPP
+417 IITNALGASPLMPAY
-431 FEEDG
+431 EEDG
-436 SYASF
+436 SYAGF

-496 FDNQFKSPLT
+496 FDTQFKSPLT

-511 FGGESYE
+511 FGGASYE

-526 LNENTLHFADT
+526 LNENTLHYSDT

-554 QINRSNAVGQGFP
+554 QIDRSSALGQGFP

-593 SFISRINYDIKN
+593 SFLSRINYDVKN

-644 FNSLKQVFSDFK
+644 FNGLKQVFSDFK
-656 VRMSAGLTGDQEIG
+656 IRMSAGLTGDQEIG

-675 TFYAASRYAG
+675 TFYTASRYAG

-704 SMFNIGIDYEM
+704 SMFNIGLDYEM

-722 SIEFFNSL
+722 SLEFFNSL
-730 KYNLLSEDLIPA
+730 KSNLLSEDLIPA

-763 NVNASLVNK
+763 NINASLAK
-772 KIFTWDLNFNATWIH
+772 KEKFTWDVNFNATWIH

-798 FLNAY
+798 YLNAY

-813 IGYPVGSFLGLKY
+813 IGHPVGSFLGLKY

-858 MPDWYGGLTN
+858 MPDLYGGLTN

-880 SRFSVGNQVYNLI
+880 SRFSLGNQVYNLI

-912 ANNTLNVRER
+912 ANNTLNVRDR
-922 WKKPGDNTE
+922 WKKPGDEAE

-965 SLPNPGKFS
+965 SLPSPKKFS

-1023 IGFSL
+1023 MGLSL

>member
-1 MYPMKINFLN
+1 MKIIFLN
-11 TFAFFIFNFF
+11 TFAFFILAVL
-21 FSQFL
+21 FSPSL
-26 QSQTVEIKGKV
+26 QAQSLEIKGKV
-37 TDMNQEPLIGATILV
+37 TDTNQEPLIGATILV
-52 QGSEQGT
+52 QGTEQGT
-59 ITDINGNFQLKT
+59 ITDINGNFQVKT
-71 DPNVT
+71 DPKAT
-76 LIISYTGFSSKIILV
+76 LIISYTGFSSKIIVV
-91 GNQTVWDII
+91 GNQTVWNIM

-239 ARAANGVILISTKR
+239 ARAANGVILITTKR
-253 GKSGRQ
+253 GKSGGQ
-259 EANFNI
+259 EASFNI

-279 DSKEMVNLIE
+279 DSKEMVGLIE

-322 DLSSELNTNWL
+322 DLSSEVNTNWL
-333 NEVSR
+333 DEVSR

-391 RFKFGVTFNTTY
+391 RFKLGITFNTTY

-417 IITNALGASPLMPP
+417 IITNALGASPLMPAY
-431 FEEDG
+431 EEDG
-436 SYASF
+436 SYAGF

-483 YFKSSLSADVNFN
+483 YFKSSMSADVHFN
-496 FDNQFKSPLT
+496 FDTQFKSPLT

-511 FGGESYE
+511 FGGASYE

-526 LNENTLHFADT
+526 LNENTLHYSDT
-537 KNGNTLSLLGGV
+537 RNGNTLSLLGGV

-554 QINRSNAVGQGFP
+554 QIDRSSALGQGFP

-644 FNSLKQVFSDFK
+644 FNGLKQVFSDFK
-656 VRMSAGLTGDQEIG
+656 IRMSAGLTGDQEIG

-675 TFYAASRYAG
+675 TFYTASRYAG

-704 SMFNIGIDYEM
+704 SMFNIGLDYEM

-722 SIEFFNSL
+722 SLEFFNSL
-730 KYNLLSEDLIPA
+730 KSNLLSEDLIPA

-757 NVGLEF
+757 NIGLEF
-763 NVNASLVNK
+763 NINASLAK
-772 KIFTWDLNFNATWIH
+772 KEKFTWDVNFNATWIH

-798 FLNAY
+798 YLNAY

-813 IGYPVGSFLGLKY
+813 IGHPVGSFLGLKY

-858 MPDWYGGLTN
+858 MPDLYGGLTN

-880 SRFSVGNQVYNLI
+880 SRFSLGNQVYNLI

-912 ANNTLNVRER
+912 ANNTLNVRDR
-922 WKKPGDNTE
+922 WKKPGDEAE

-965 SLPNPGKFS
+965 SLPSPGKFS

-1023 IGFSL
+1023 MGLSL

>member
-1 MYPMKINFLN
+1 MKIIFLN
-11 TFAFFIFNFF
+11 TFAFFILSVL
-21 FSQFL
+21 FSPSL
-26 QSQTVEIKGKV
+26 QAQSLEIKGKV
-37 TDMNQEPLIGATILV
+37 TDTNQEPLIGATILV
-52 QGSEQGT
+52 QGTEQGT

-71 DPNVT
+71 DSKAT
-76 LIISYTGFSSKIILV
+76 LIISYTGFSSKIIV
-91 GNQTVWDII
+91 IGNQTVWNIM

-207 SGQTLSSIS
+207 SGQTLSSVS

-239 ARAANGVILISTKR
+239 ARAANGVILITTKR
-253 GKSGRQ
+253 GKSGGQ
-259 EANFNI
+259 EASFNI

-279 DSKEMVNLIE
+279 DSKEMVGLIE

-322 DLSSELNTNWL
+322 DLSSEVNTNWL

-391 RFKFGVTFNTTY
+391 RFKLGITFNTTY

-417 IITNALGASPLMPP
+417 IITNALGASPLMPAY
-431 FEEDG
+431 EEDG
-436 SYASF
+436 SYAGF
-441 EDYQANWLSDN
+441 EDYQVNWLSDN

-483 YFKSSLSADVNFN
+483 YFKSSLSADVHFN
-496 FDNQFKSPLT
+496 FDTQFKSRLT

-511 FGGESYE
+511 FGGASYE

-526 LNENTLHFADT
+526 LNENTLHYSDT

-554 QINRSNAVGQGFP
+554 QIDRSSALGQGFP

-593 SFISRINYDIKN
+593 SFLSRINYDIKN

-644 FNSLKQVFSDFK
+644 FNGLKKVFSDFK
-656 VRMSAGLTGDQEIG
+656 IRMSAGLTGDQEIG

-675 TFYAASRYAG
+675 TFYTASRYAG

-704 SMFNIGIDYEM
+704 SMFNIGLDYEM

-722 SIEFFNSL
+722 SLEFFNSL
-730 KYNLLSEDLIPA
+730 KSNLLSEDLIPA

-763 NVNASLVNK
+763 NINASLAK
-772 KIFTWDLNFNATWIH
+772 KEKFTWDVNFNATWIH

-798 FLNAY
+798 YLNAY

-813 IGYPVGSFLGLKY
+813 IGHPVGSFLGLKY

-858 MPDWYGGLTN
+858 MPDLYGGLTN

-880 SRFSVGNQVYNLI
+880 SRFSLGNQVYNLI

-912 ANNTLNVRER
+912 ANNTLNVRDR
-922 WKKPGDNTE
+922 WKKPGDEAE

-965 SLPNPGKFS
+965 SLPSPGKFS

-1023 IGFSL
+1023 MGLSL

>member
-1 MYPMKINFLN
+1 MKIIFLN
-11 TFAFFIFNFF
+11 TFAFFILAVL
-21 FSQFL
+21 FSPSL
-26 QSQTVEIKGKV
+26 QAQSLEIKGKV
-37 TDMNQEPLIGATILV
+37 TDTNQEPLIGATILV
-52 QGSEQGT
+52 QGTEQGT

-71 DPNVT
+71 DPKAT
-76 LIISYTGFSSKIILV
+76 LIVSYTGFSSKIILV
-91 GNQTVWDII
+91 GNQTVWNIM

-186 LLSESNSGLS
+186 LLSENNSGLS

-239 ARAANGVILISTKR
+239 ARAANGVILITTKR
-253 GKSGRQ
+253 GKSGGQ
-259 EANFNI
+259 EASFNI

-279 DSKEMVNLIE
+279 DSKEMVGLIE

-294 DLAIFKKDP
+294 DLAMFKKDP
-303 SYFGDNFDPSVLTD
+303 SYFGDNFDPSLLTD

-322 DLSSELNTNWL
+322 DLSSEVNTNWL

-391 RFKFGVTFNTTY
+391 RFKLGITFNTTY

-417 IITNALGASPLMPP
+417 IITNALGASPLMPAY
-431 FEEDG
+431 EEDG
-436 SYASF
+436 SYAGF

-496 FDNQFKSPLT
+496 FDTQFKSPLT

-511 FGGESYE
+511 FGGASYE

-526 LNENTLHFADT
+526 LNENTLHYSDT

-554 QINRSNAVGQGFP
+554 QIDRSSALGQGFP

-593 SFISRINYDIKN
+593 SFLSRINYDVKN

-644 FNSLKQVFSDFK
+644 FNGLKQVFSDFK
-656 VRMSAGLTGDQEIG
+656 IRMSAGLTGDQEIG

-675 TFYAASRYAG
+675 TFYTASRYAG

-704 SMFNIGIDYEM
+704 SMFNIGLDYEM

-722 SIEFFNSL
+722 SLEFFNSL
-730 KYNLLSEDLIPA
+730 KSNLLSEDLIPA

-763 NVNASLVNK
+763 NINASLAK
-772 KIFTWDLNFNATWIH
+772 KEKFTWDVNFNATWIH

-798 FLNAY
+798 YLNAY

-813 IGYPVGSFLGLKY
+813 IGHPVGSFLGLKY

-858 MPDWYGGLTN
+858 MPDLYGGLTN

-880 SRFSVGNQVYNLI
+880 SRFSLGNQVYNLI

-912 ANNTLNVRER
+912 ANNTLNVRDR
-922 WKKPGDNTE
+922 WKKPGDEAE

-965 SLPNPGKFS
+965 SLPSPKKFS

-1023 IGFSL
+1023 MGLSL

>member
-1 MYPMKINFLN
+1 MKIIFLN
-11 TFAFFIFNFF
+11 TFAFFILSVL
-21 FSQFL
+21 FSPSL
-26 QSQTVEIKGKV
+26 QAQSLEIKGKV
-37 TDMNQEPLIGATILV
+37 TDTNQEPLIGATILV
-52 QGSEQGT
+52 QGTEQGT

-71 DPNVT
+71 DPKAT
-76 LIISYTGFSSKIILV
+76 LIISYTGFSSKIIVV
-91 GNQTVWDII
+91 GNQTVWNIM

-186 LLSESNSGLS
+186 LLSENNSGLS

-239 ARAANGVILISTKR
+239 ARAANGVILITTKR
-253 GKSGRQ
+253 GKSSGQ
-259 EANFNI
+259 EASFNI

-279 DSKEMVNLIE
+279 DSKEMVGLIE

-322 DLSSELNTNWL
+322 DLSSEVNTNWL

-391 RFKFGVTFNTTY
+391 RFKLGITFNTTY

-417 IITNALGASPLMPP
+417 IITNALGASPLMPAY
-431 FEEDG
+431 EEDG
-436 SYASF
+436 SYAGF

-483 YFKSSLSADVNFN
+483 YFKSSLSADVHFN
-496 FDNQFKSPLT
+496 FDTQFKSPLT

-511 FGGESYE
+511 FGGASYE

-526 LNENTLHFADT
+526 LNENTLHYSDT
-537 KNGNTLSLLGGV
+537 RNGNTLSLLGGV

-554 QINRSNAVGQGFP
+554 QIDRSSALGQGFP

-593 SFISRINYDIKN
+593 SFLSRINYDVKN

-644 FNSLKQVFSDFK
+644 FNGLKQVFSDFK
-656 VRMSAGLTGDQEIG
+656 IRMSAGLTGDQEIG

-675 TFYAASRYAG
+675 TFYTASRYAG

-704 SMFNIGIDYEM
+704 SMFNIGLDYEM

-722 SIEFFNSL
+722 SLEFFNSL
-730 KYNLLSEDLIPA
+730 KSNLLSEDLIPA

-763 NVNASLVNK
+763 NINASLAK
-772 KIFTWDLNFNATWIH
+772 KEKFTWDVNFNATWIH

-798 FLNAY
+798 YLNAY

-813 IGYPVGSFLGLKY
+813 IGHPVGSFLGLKY

-858 MPDWYGGLTN
+858 MPDLYGGLTN

-880 SRFSVGNQVYNLI
+880 SRFSFGNQVYNLI

-912 ANNTLNVRER
+912 ANNTLNVRDR
-922 WKKPGDNTE
+922 WKKPGDEAE

-965 SLPNPGKFS
+965 SLPSPGKFS

-1023 IGFSL
+1023 MGLSL

>member
-37 TDMNQEPLIGATILV
+37 TDMNQEPLIGATVLV

-391 RFKFGVTFNTTY
+391 RFKFGVTLNTTY

>member
-1 MYPMKINFLN
+1 MKIIFLN
-11 TFAFFIFNFF
+11 TFAFFILAVL
-21 FSQFL
+21 FSPSL
-26 QSQTVEIKGKV
+26 QAQSLEIKGKV
-37 TDMNQEPLIGATILV
+37 TDTNQEPLIGATILV
-52 QGSEQGT
+52 QGTEQGT
-59 ITDINGNFQLKT
+59 ITDINGNFQVKT
-71 DPNVT
+71 DPKAT

-91 GNQTVWDII
+91 GNQTVWNIM

-239 ARAANGVILISTKR
+239 ARAANGVILITTKR
-253 GKSGRQ
+253 GKSGGQ
-259 EANFNI
+259 EASFNI

-279 DSKEMVNLIE
+279 DSKEMVGLIE

-294 DLAIFKKDP
+294 DLAMFKKDP

-322 DLSSELNTNWL
+322 DLSSEVNTNWL

-391 RFKFGVTFNTTY
+391 RFKLGITFNTTY

-417 IITNALGASPLMPP
+417 IITNALGASPLMPAY
-431 FEEDG
+431 EEDG
-436 SYASF
+436 SYAGF

-496 FDNQFKSPLT
+496 FDTQFKSPLT

-511 FGGESYE
+511 FGGASYE

-526 LNENTLHFADT
+526 LNENTLHYSDT

-554 QINRSNAVGQGFP
+554 QIDRSSALGQGFP

-593 SFISRINYDIKN
+593 SFLSRINYDVKN

-644 FNSLKQVFSDFK
+644 FNGLKQVFSDFK
-656 VRMSAGLTGDQEIG
+656 IRMSAGLTGDQEIG

-675 TFYAASRYAG
+675 TFYTASRYAG

-704 SMFNIGIDYEM
+704 SMFNIGLDYEM

-722 SIEFFNSL
+722 SLEFFNSL
-730 KYNLLSEDLIPA
+730 KSNLLSEDLIPA

-763 NVNASLVNK
+763 NINASLAK
-772 KIFTWDLNFNATWIH
+772 KEKFTWDVNFNATWIH

-798 FLNAY
+798 YLNAY

-813 IGYPVGSFLGLKY
+813 IGHPVGSFLGLKY

-858 MPDWYGGLTN
+858 MPDLYGGLTN

-880 SRFSVGNQVYNLI
+880 SRFSLGNQVYNLI

-912 ANNTLNVRER
+912 ANNTLNVRDR
-922 WKKPGDNTE
+922 WKKPGDEAE

-965 SLPNPGKFS
+965 SLPSPKKFS

-1023 IGFSL
+1023 MGLSL

>member
-1 MYPMKINFLN
+1 MKIIFLN
-11 TFAFFIFNFF
+11 TFAFFILAVL
-21 FSQFL
+21 FSPSL
-26 QSQTVEIKGKV
+26 QAQSLEIKGKV
-37 TDMNQEPLIGATILV
+37 TDTNQEPLIGATILV
-52 QGSEQGT
+52 QGTEQGT
-59 ITDINGNFQLKT
+59 ITDINGNFQVKT
-71 DPNVT
+71 DPKAT
-76 LIISYTGFSSKIILV
+76 LIISYTGFSSKIIV
-91 GNQTVWDII
+91 IGNQTVWNIM

-156 VMSASGTPG
+156 VMSASGTPS

-239 ARAANGVILISTKR
+239 ARAANGVILITTKR
-253 GKSGRQ
+253 GKSGGQ
-259 EANFNI
+259 EASFNI

-279 DSKEMVNLIE
+279 DSKEMVGLIE

-294 DLAIFKKDP
+294 DLAIFKEDP

-322 DLSSELNTNWL
+322 DLSSEVNTNWL

-391 RFKFGVTFNTTY
+391 RFKLGITFNTTY

-417 IITNALGASPLMPP
+417 IITNALGASPLMPAY
-431 FEEDG
+431 EEDG
-436 SYASF
+436 SYAGF

-496 FDNQFKSPLT
+496 FDTQFKSPLT

-511 FGGESYE
+511 FGGASYE

-526 LNENTLHFADT
+526 LNENTLHYSDT

-554 QINRSNAVGQGFP
+554 QIDRSSALGQGFP

-593 SFISRINYDIKN
+593 SFLSRINYDVKN

-644 FNSLKQVFSDFK
+644 FNGLKQVFSDFK
-656 VRMSAGLTGDQEIG
+656 IRMSAGLTGDQEIG

-675 TFYAASRYAG
+675 TFYTASRYAG

-704 SMFNIGIDYEM
+704 SMFNIGLDYEM

-722 SIEFFNSL
+722 SLEFFNSL
-730 KYNLLSEDLIPA
+730 KSNLLSEDLIPA

-763 NVNASLVNK
+763 NINASLAK
-772 KIFTWDLNFNATWIH
+772 KEKFTWDVNFNATWIH

-798 FLNAY
+798 YLNAY

-813 IGYPVGSFLGLKY
+813 IGHPVGSFLGLKY

-858 MPDWYGGLTN
+858 MPDLYGGLTN

-880 SRFSVGNQVYNLI
+880 SRFSLGNQVYNLI

-912 ANNTLNVRER
+912 ANNTLNVRDR
-922 WKKPGDNTE
+922 WKKPGDEAE

-965 SLPNPGKFS
+965 SLPSPKKFS

-1023 IGFSL
+1023 MGLSL

>member
-1 MYPMKINFLN
+1 MKIIFLN
-11 TFAFFIFNFF
+11 TFAFFILAVL
-21 FSQFL
+21 FSPSL
-26 QSQTVEIKGKV
+26 QAQSLEIKGKV
-37 TDMNQEPLIGATILV
+37 TDTNQEPLIGATILV
-52 QGSEQGT
+52 QGTEQGT
-59 ITDINGNFQLKT
+59 ITDINGNFQVKT
-71 DPNVT
+71 DPKAT

-91 GNQTVWDII
+91 GNQTVWNIM

-186 LLSESNSGLS
+186 LLSENNSGLS

-239 ARAANGVILISTKR
+239 ARAANGVILITTKR
-253 GKSGRQ
+253 GKSGGQ
-259 EANFNI
+259 EASFNI

-279 DSKEMVNLIE
+279 DSKEMVGLIE

-322 DLSSELNTNWL
+322 DLSSEVNTNWL
-333 NEVSR
+333 DEVSR

-391 RFKFGVTFNTTY
+391 RFKLGITFNTTY

-417 IITNALGASPLMPP
+417 IITNALGASPLMPAY
-431 FEEDG
+431 EEDG
-436 SYASF
+436 SYAGF

-496 FDNQFKSPLT
+496 FDTQFKSPLT

-511 FGGESYE
+511 FGGASYE

-526 LNENTLHFADT
+526 LNENTLHYSDT

-554 QINRSNAVGQGFP
+554 QIDRSSALGQGFP

-593 SFISRINYDIKN
+593 SFLSRINYDVKN

-644 FNSLKQVFSDFK
+644 FNGLKQVFSDFK
-656 VRMSAGLTGDQEIG
+656 IRMSAGLTGDQEIG

-675 TFYAASRYAG
+675 TFYTASRYAG

-704 SMFNIGIDYEM
+704 SMFNIGLDYEM

-722 SIEFFNSL
+722 SLEFFNSL
-730 KYNLLSEDLIPA
+730 KSNLLSEDLIPA

-763 NVNASLVNK
+763 NINASLAK
-772 KIFTWDLNFNATWIH
+772 KEKFTWDVNFNATWIH

-798 FLNAY
+798 YLNAY

-813 IGYPVGSFLGLKY
+813 IGHPVGSFLGLKY

-858 MPDWYGGLTN
+858 MPDLYGGLTN

-880 SRFSVGNQVYNLI
+880 SRFSLGNQVYNLI

-912 ANNTLNVRER
+912 ANNTLNVRDR
-922 WKKPGDNTE
+922 WKKPGDEAE

-965 SLPNPGKFS
+965 SLPSPKKFS

-1023 IGFSL
+1023 MGLSL

>member
-1 MYPMKINFLN
+1 MKIIFLN
-11 TFAFFIFNFF
+11 TFAFFILAVL
-21 FSQFL
+21 FSPSL
-26 QSQTVEIKGKV
+26 QAQSLEIKGKV
-37 TDMNQEPLIGATILV
+37 TDTNQEPLIGATILV
-52 QGSEQGT
+52 QGTEQGT

-71 DPNVT
+71 DPKAT

-91 GNQTVWDII
+91 GNQTVWNIM

-239 ARAANGVILISTKR
+239 ARAANGVILITTKR
-253 GKSGRQ
+253 GKSGGQ
-259 EANFNI
+259 EASFNF

-279 DSKEMVNLIE
+279 DSKEMVGLIE

-322 DLSSELNTNWL
+322 DLSSEVNTNWL

-391 RFKFGVTFNTTY
+391 RFKLGITFNTTY

-417 IITNALGASPLMPP
+417 IITNALGASPLMPAY
-431 FEEDG
+431 EEDG
-436 SYASF
+436 SYAGF

-483 YFKSSLSADVNFN
+483 YFKSSMSADVHFN
-496 FDNQFKSPLT
+496 FDTQFKSPLT

-511 FGGESYE
+511 FGGASYE

-526 LNENTLHFADT
+526 LNENTLHYSDT

-554 QINRSNAVGQGFP
+554 QIDRSSALGQGFP

-593 SFISRINYDIKN
+593 SFLSRINYDVKN

-644 FNSLKQVFSDFK
+644 FNGLKQVFSDFK
-656 VRMSAGLTGDQEIG
+656 IRMSAGLTGDQEIG

-675 TFYAASRYAG
+675 TFYTASRYAG

-704 SMFNIGIDYEM
+704 SMFNIGLDYEM

-722 SIEFFNSL
+722 SLEFFNSL
-730 KYNLLSEDLIPA
+730 KSNLLSEDLIPA

-757 NVGLEF
+757 NIGLEF
-763 NVNASLVNK
+763 NINASLAK
-772 KIFTWDLNFNATWIH
+772 KEKFTWDVNFNATWIH

-798 FLNAY
+798 YLNAY

-813 IGYPVGSFLGLKY
+813 IGHPVGSFLGLKY

-880 SRFSVGNQVYNLI
+880 SRFSLGNQVYNLI

-912 ANNTLNVRER
+912 ANNTLNVRDR
-922 WKKPGDNTE
+922 WKKPGDEAE

-965 SLPNPGKFS
+965 SLPSPGKFS

-1023 IGFSL
+1023 MGLSL

>member
-1 MYPMKINFLN
+1 MKIIFLN
-11 TFAFFIFNFF
+11 ILAFFILSVL
-21 FSQFL
+21 FSPSL
-26 QSQTVEIKGKV
+26 QAQSLEIKGKV
-37 TDMNQEPLIGATILV
+37 TDTNQEPLIGATILV
-52 QGSEQGT
+52 QGTEQGT

-71 DPNVT
+71 DPKAT
-76 LIISYTGFSSKIILV
+76 LIISYTGFSSKIIVV
-91 GNQTVWDII
+91 GNQTVWNIM

-239 ARAANGVILISTKR
+239 ARAANGVILITTKR
-253 GKSGRQ
+253 GKSGGQ
-259 EANFNI
+259 EASFNI

-279 DSKEMVNLIE
+279 DSKEMVGLIE

-322 DLSSELNTNWL
+322 DLSSEVNTNWL
-333 NEVSR
+333 DEVSR

-391 RFKFGVTFNTTY
+391 RFKLGITFNTTY

-417 IITNALGASPLMPP
+417 IITNALGASPLMPAY
-431 FEEDG
+431 EEDG
-436 SYASF
+436 SYAGF

-483 YFKSSLSADVNFN
+483 YFKSSMSADVHFN
-496 FDNQFKSPLT
+496 FDTQFKSPLT

-511 FGGESYE
+511 FGGASYE

-526 LNENTLHFADT
+526 LNENTLHYSDT
-537 KNGNTLSLLGGV
+537 RNGNTLSLLGGV

-554 QINRSNAVGQGFP
+554 QIDRSSALGQGFP

-593 SFISRINYDIKN
+593 SFISRINYDVKN

-644 FNSLKQVFSDFK
+644 FNGLKQVFSDFK
-656 VRMSAGLTGDQEIG
+656 IRMSAGLTGDQEIG

-675 TFYAASRYAG
+675 TFYTASRYAG

-704 SMFNIGIDYEM
+704 SMFNIGLDYEM

-722 SIEFFNSL
+722 SLEFFNSL
-730 KYNLLSEDLIPA
+730 KSNLLSEDLIPA

-757 NVGLEF
+757 NIGLEF
-763 NVNASLVNK
+763 NINASLAK
-772 KIFTWDLNFNATWIH
+772 KEKFTWDVNFNATWIH

-798 FLNAY
+798 YLNAY

-813 IGYPVGSFLGLKY
+813 IGHPVGSFLGLKY

-858 MPDWYGGLTN
+858 MPDLYGGLTN

-880 SRFSVGNQVYNLI
+880 SRFSLGNQVYNLI

-912 ANNTLNVRER
+912 ANNTLNVRDR
-922 WKKPGDNTE
+922 WKKPGDEAE

-965 SLPNPGKFS
+965 SLPSPGKFS

-1023 IGFSL
+1023 MGLSL

>member
-1 MYPMKINFLN
+1 MKIIFLN
-11 TFAFFIFNFF
+11 TFAFFILAVL
-21 FSQFL
+21 FSPSL
-26 QSQTVEIKGKV
+26 QAQSLEIKGKV
-37 TDMNQEPLIGATILV
+37 TDTNQEPLIGATILV
-52 QGSEQGT
+52 QGTEQGT
-59 ITDINGNFQLKT
+59 ITDINGNFQVKT
-71 DPNVT
+71 DPKAT
-76 LIISYTGFSSKIILV
+76 LIISYTGFSSKIIVV
-91 GNQTVWDII
+91 GNQTVWNIM

-239 ARAANGVILISTKR
+239 ARAANGVILITTKR
-253 GKSGRQ
+253 GKSSGQ
-259 EANFNI
+259 EASFNI

-279 DSKEMVNLIE
+279 DSKEMVGLIE

-294 DLAIFKKDP
+294 DLAIFKKDS

-322 DLSSELNTNWL
+322 DLSSEVNTNWL
-333 NEVSR
+333 DEVSR

-391 RFKFGVTFNTTY
+391 RFKLGITFNTTY

-417 IITNALGASPLMPP
+417 IITNALGASPLMPAY
-431 FEEDG
+431 EEDG
-436 SYASF
+436 SYAGF

-483 YFKSSLSADVNFN
+483 YFKSSLSADVLFN
-496 FDNQFKSPLT
+496 FDTQFKSPLT

-511 FGGESYE
+511 FGGASYE

-526 LNENTLHFADT
+526 LNENTLHYSDT
-537 KNGNTLSLLGGV
+537 RNGNTLSLLGGV

-554 QINRSNAVGQGFP
+554 QIDRSSALGQGFP

-593 SFISRINYDIKN
+593 SFLSRINYDVKN

-644 FNSLKQVFSDFK
+644 FNGLKQVFSDFK
-656 VRMSAGLTGDQEIG
+656 IRMSAGLTGDQEIG

-675 TFYAASRYAG
+675 TFYTASRYAG

-704 SMFNIGIDYEM
+704 SMFNIGLDYEM

-722 SIEFFNSL
+722 SLEFFNSL
-730 KYNLLSEDLIPA
+730 KSNLLSEDLIPA

-757 NVGLEF
+757 NIGLEF
-763 NVNASLVNK
+763 NINASLAK
-772 KIFTWDLNFNATWIH
+772 KEKFTWDVNFNATWIH

-798 FLNAY
+798 YLNAY

-813 IGYPVGSFLGLKY
+813 IGHPVGSFLGLKY

-858 MPDWYGGLTN
+858 MPDLYGGLTN

-880 SRFSVGNQVYNLI
+880 SRFSLGNQVYNLI

-912 ANNTLNVRER
+912 ANNTLNVRDR
-922 WKKPGDNTE
+922 WKKPGDEAE

-965 SLPNPGKFS
+965 SLPSPKKFS

-1023 IGFSL
+1023 MGLSL

>member
-1 MYPMKINFLN
+1 MKIIFLN
-11 TFAFFIFNFF
+11 TFAFFILAVL
-21 FSQFL
+21 FSPSL
-26 QSQTVEIKGKV
+26 QAQSLEIKGKV
-37 TDMNQEPLIGATILV
+37 TDTNQEPLIGATILV
-52 QGSEQGT
+52 QGTEQGT

-71 DPNVT
+71 DPKAT
-76 LIISYTGFSSKIILV
+76 LIISYTGFSSKIIVV
-91 GNQTVWDII
+91 GNQTVWNIM

-239 ARAANGVILISTKR
+239 ARAANGVILITTKR
-253 GKSGRQ
+253 GKSGGQ
-259 EANFNI
+259 EASFNF

-279 DSKEMVNLIE
+279 DSKEMVGLIE

-322 DLSSELNTNWL
+322 DLSSEVNTNWL
-333 NEVSR
+333 DEVSR

-391 RFKFGVTFNTTY
+391 RFKLGITFNTTY

-417 IITNALGASPLMPP
+417 IITNALGASPLMPAY
-431 FEEDG
+431 EEDG
-436 SYASF
+436 SYAGF

-483 YFKSSLSADVNFN
+483 YFKSSMSADVNFN
-496 FDNQFKSPLT
+496 FDTQFKSPLT

-511 FGGESYE
+511 FGGASYE

-526 LNENTLHFADT
+526 LNENTLHYSDT
-537 KNGNTLSLLGGV
+537 RNGNTLSLLGGV

-554 QINRSNAVGQGFP
+554 QIDRSSALGQGFP

-644 FNSLKQVFSDFK
+644 FNGLKQVFSDFK
-656 VRMSAGLTGDQEIG
+656 IRMSAGLTGDQEIG

-675 TFYAASRYAG
+675 TFYTASRYAG

-704 SMFNIGIDYEM
+704 SMFNIGLDYEM

-722 SIEFFNSL
+722 SLEFFNSL
-730 KYNLLSEDLIPA
+730 KSNLLSEDLIPA

-757 NVGLEF
+757 NIGLEF
-763 NVNASLVNK
+763 NINASLAK
-772 KIFTWDLNFNATWIH
+772 KEKFTWDVNFNATWIH

-798 FLNAY
+798 YLNAY

-813 IGYPVGSFLGLKY
+813 IGHPVGSFLGLKY

-880 SRFSVGNQVYNLI
+880 SRFSLGNQVYNLI

-912 ANNTLNVRER
+912 ANNTLNVRDR
-922 WKKPGDNTE
+922 WKKPGDEAE

-965 SLPNPGKFS
+965 SFPSPGKFS

-1023 IGFSL
+1023 MGLSL

>member
-1 MYPMKINFLN
+1 MKIIFLN
-11 TFAFFIFNFF
+11 TFAFFILAVL
-21 FSQFL
+21 FSPSL
-26 QSQTVEIKGKV
+26 QAQSLEIKGKV
-37 TDMNQEPLIGATILV
+37 TDTNQEPLIGATILV
-52 QGSEQGT
+52 QGTEQGT

-71 DPNVT
+71 DPKAT
-76 LIISYTGFSSKIILV
+76 LIISYTGFSSKIIVV
-91 GNQTVWDII
+91 GNQTVWNIM

-239 ARAANGVILISTKR
+239 ARAANGVILITTKR
-253 GKSGRQ
+253 GKSGGQ
-259 EANFNI
+259 EASFNI

-279 DSKEMVNLIE
+279 DSKEMVGLIE

-322 DLSSELNTNWL
+322 DLSSEVNTNWL
-333 NEVSR
+333 DEVSR

-391 RFKFGVTFNTTY
+391 RFKLGITFNTTY

-417 IITNALGASPLMPP
+417 IITNALGASPLMPAY
-431 FEEDG
+431 EEDG
-436 SYASF
+436 SYAGF

-472 LAGEYKFSNKL
+472 LAGEYKLSNKL
-483 YFKSSLSADVNFN
+483 YLKSSISADVHFN
-496 FDNQFKSPLT
+496 FDTQFKSPLT

-511 FGGESYE
+511 FGGASYE

-526 LNENTLHFADT
+526 LNENTLHYSDT
-537 KNGNTLSLLGGV
+537 RNGNTLSLLGGV

-554 QINRSNAVGQGFP
+554 QIDRSSALGQGFP

-593 SFISRINYDIKN
+593 SFISRINYDVKN

-644 FNSLKQVFSDFK
+644 FNGLKQVFSDFK
-656 VRMSAGLTGDQEIG
+656 IRMSAGLTGDQEIG

-675 TFYAASRYAG
+675 TFYTASRYAG

-704 SMFNIGIDYEM
+704 SMFNIGLDYEM

-722 SIEFFNSL
+722 SLEFFNSL
-730 KYNLLSEDLIPA
+730 KSNLLSEDLIPA

-757 NVGLEF
+757 NIGLEF
-763 NVNASLVNK
+763 NINASLAK
-772 KIFTWDLNFNATWIH
+772 KEKFTWDVNFNATWIH

-798 FLNAY
+798 YLNAY

-813 IGYPVGSFLGLKY
+813 IGHPVGSFLGLKY

-858 MPDWYGGLTN
+858 MPDLYGGLTN

-880 SRFSVGNQVYNLI
+880 SRFSLGNQVYNLI

-912 ANNTLNVRER
+912 ANNTLNVRDR
-922 WKKPGDNTE
+922 WKKPGDEAE

-965 SLPNPGKFS
+965 SLPSPGKFS

-1023 IGFSL
+1023 MGLSL

>member
-1 MYPMKINFLN
+1 MAPMKMLKIYLSV
-11 TFAFFIFNFF
+11 FIFFY
-21 FSQFL
+21 SLGISSLTAQIIDL
-26 QSQTVEIKGKV
+26 KGSV
-37 TDMNQEPLIGATILV
+37 TDPGMEPLIGASILV
-52 QGSEQGT
+52 QESQQGT
-59 ITDINGNFQLKT
+59 ITDMNGTFQLKVAA
-71 DPNVT
+71 NAT
-76 LIISYTGFSSKIILV
+76 LIISYTGFTTRKINI
-91 GNQTVWDII
+91 GNQTSWSIV
-100 LEPEDLKLDEVV
+100 LEPEDLALDEIV

-131 KGKDIQDQPVSNLA
+131 KGKDIQNQPVSNLA
-145 NSMQGRVAGLN
+145 NSMQGRVAGMN

-165 AGLLVNVRGNNAPLY
+165 SGLLVNVRGNNAPLY

-186 LLSESNSGLS
+186 LLSESNSALS

-239 ARAANGVILISTKR
+239 ARAANGVILITTKR
-253 GKSGRQ
+253 GKAGSQ
-259 EANFNI
+259 EASLNI
-265 YSGIQQIARPIKFM
+265 YSGIQKIARPIPFM
-279 DSKEMVNLIE
+279 DAEEMVNLIE
-289 EARAN
+289 EARSN
-294 DLAIFKKDP
+294 DLAIFRKDP
-303 SYFGDNFDPSVLTD
+303 SYFGIDFDPSVLTD

-322 DLSSELNTNWL
+322 DLSSGVNTNWL
-333 NEVSR
+333 KEVSR
-338 LAPINNYE
+338 LAPIRNVE
-346 FSFRAG
+346 FSLRAG
-352 NEKTKYF
+352 NEKTTYY

-383 NLDHEINS
+383 NLDHEFS
-391 RFKFGVTFNTTY
+391 DRFKLGVTFNTTY

-417 IITNALGASPLMPP
+417 IITNALGASPLMPAY
-431 FEEDG
+431 EEDG

-472 LAGEYKFSNKL
+472 ISGEYNFSKKFYVKTSW
-483 YFKSSLSADVNFN
+483 SGDVNFN
-496 FDNQFKSPLT
+496 FDTQFKSPLT

-511 FGGESYE
+511 FGGEAFE
-518 GNFRNVTW
+518 GNVRNVTW
-526 LNENTLHFADT
+526 LNENTLHFSDSR
-537 KNGNTLSLLGGV
+537 NGNTLSLLGGI

-554 QINRSNAVGQGFP
+554 QIDRSGALGQGFP
-567 PGALE
+567 PGGLE
-572 RISSAANIIN
+572 RISSAANIVS

-593 SFISRINYDIKN
+593 SFISRINYDVKN
-605 RFLFTFTS
+605 RLLFTFTS
-613 RADGSSRFSKNN
+613 RADGSSRFSKAN

-636 WRISKEPF
+636 WRISGEPLF
-644 FNSLKQVFSDFK
+644 QSLKNIFSDLKLRVSYGF
-656 VRMSAGLTGDQEIG
+656 TGDQEIG

-675 TFYAASRYAG
+675 TFYTASRYAG
-685 RSGYQLRNL
+685 RPGYQLRNL

-704 SMFNIGIDYEM
+704 RMFNLGLDYEM
-715 ADGKIGG
+715 ADGKMSG
-722 SIEFFNSL
+722 SLEFFNSL
-730 KYNLLSEDLIPA
+730 KSDLLSEDLIPA

-763 NVNASLVNK
+763 NINARVAKRDKFS
-772 KIFTWDLNFNATWIH
+772 WDVNFNATWIH
-787 NEIKSLNSDGV
+787 NEIKNLNNDGV

-803 DDLEATHILQ
+803 EDLEATHILQ

-826 LGVDPETG
+826 LGVDSETG

-845 NIDYDDAQIIGKA
+845 QIDYDDAQIIGKA
-858 MPDWYGGLTN
+858 MPDWYGGMTHN
-868 VFKWKNLDFSIF
+868 ITFKHFDFSIF
-880 SRFSVGNQVYNLI
+880 SRFSIGNQVYNLI

-907 LSSIY
+907 LSSVY
-912 ANNTLNVRER
+912 ANNTIYVRDR
-922 WKKPGDNTE
+922 WKKPGDEAE

-950 ENASFFRIQNINAGY
+950 ENASFFRIQNVTAGY
-965 SLPNPGKFS
+965 TLPKTGKFS
-974 SVRIYAEVQNLW
+974 SIRIYAEAQNLW
-986 ILTSYKGF
+986 VLTGYKGF

-1008 AGVDYGAYPSARTFL
+1008 AGIDYGAYPSARTLL
-1023 IGFSL
+1023 IGLSL

>member
-1 MYPMKINFLN
+1 MKIIFLN
-11 TFAFFIFNFF
+11 TFAFFILAVL
-21 FSQFL
+21 FSPSL
-26 QSQTVEIKGKV
+26 QAQSLEIKGKV
-37 TDMNQEPLIGATILV
+37 TDTNQEPLIGATILV
-52 QGSEQGT
+52 QGTEQGT
-59 ITDINGNFQLKT
+59 ITDINGNFQVKT
-71 DPNVT
+71 DPKAT
-76 LIISYTGFSSKIILV
+76 LIISYTGFSSKIIV
-91 GNQTVWDII
+91 IGNQTVWNIM

-156 VMSASGTPG
+156 VMSASGTPS

-186 LLSESNSGLS
+186 LLSENNSGLS

-239 ARAANGVILISTKR
+239 ARAANGVILITTKR
-253 GKSGRQ
+253 GKSGGQ
-259 EANFNI
+259 EASFNI

-279 DSKEMVNLIE
+279 DSKEMVGLIE

-294 DLAIFKKDP
+294 DLAMFKKDP
-303 SYFGDNFDPSVLTD
+303 SYFGDNFDPSLLTD

-322 DLSSELNTNWL
+322 DLSSEVNTNWL

-391 RFKFGVTFNTTY
+391 RFKLGITFNTTY

-417 IITNALGASPLMPP
+417 IITNALGASPLMPAY
-431 FEEDG
+431 EEDG
-436 SYASF
+436 SYAGF

-496 FDNQFKSPLT
+496 FDTQFKSPLT

-511 FGGESYE
+511 FGGASYE

-526 LNENTLHFADT
+526 LNENTLHYSDT

-554 QINRSNAVGQGFP
+554 QIDRSSALGQGFP

-593 SFISRINYDIKN
+593 SFLSRINYDVKN

-644 FNSLKQVFSDFK
+644 FNGLKQVFSDFK
-656 VRMSAGLTGDQEIG
+656 IRMSAGLTGDQEIG

-675 TFYAASRYAG
+675 TFYTASRYAG

-704 SMFNIGIDYEM
+704 SMFNIGLDYEM

-722 SIEFFNSL
+722 SLEFFNSL
-730 KYNLLSEDLIPA
+730 KSNLLSEDLIPA

-763 NVNASLVNK
+763 NINASLAK
-772 KIFTWDLNFNATWIH
+772 KEKFTWDVNFNATWIH

-798 FLNAY
+798 YLNAY

-813 IGYPVGSFLGLKY
+813 IGHPVGSFLGLKY

-858 MPDWYGGLTN
+858 MPDLYGGLTN

-880 SRFSVGNQVYNLI
+880 SRFSLGNQVYNLI

-912 ANNTLNVRER
+912 ANNTLNVRDR
-922 WKKPGDNTE
+922 WKKPGDEAE

-965 SLPNPGKFS
+965 SLPSPKKFS

-1023 IGFSL
+1023 MGLSL

>member
-1 MYPMKINFLN
+1 MKIIFLN
-11 TFAFFIFNFF
+11 TFAFFFLTVL
-21 FSQFL
+21 FSQTL
-26 QSQTVEIKGKV
+26 QSQSLEIKGKV

-71 DPNVT
+71 DAKAT

-91 GNQTVWDII
+91 GNQTVWNII
-100 LEPEDLKLDEVV
+100 LEPEDLKLEEVV

-165 AGLLVNVRGNNAPLY
+165 SGLLVNVRGNNAPLY

-207 SGQTLSSIS
+207 SGQTLSSVS

-239 ARAANGVILISTKR
+239 ARAANGVILITTKR
-253 GKSGRQ
+253 GKSGGQ
-259 EANFNI
+259 EASFNI

-279 DSKEMVNLIE
+279 DSKEMVGLIE

-322 DLSSELNTNWL
+322 DLSSEVNTNWL

-352 NEKTKYF
+352 NEKTKYY

-391 RFKFGVTFNTTY
+391 RFKLGVTFNTTY

-417 IITNALGASPLMPP
+417 IITNALGASPLMPAY
-431 FEEDG
+431 EEDG

-472 LAGEYKFSNKL
+472 IAGEYKFSNKF
-483 YFKSSLSADVNFN
+483 YFKTSWSADVNFN
-496 FDNQFKSPLT
+496 FDTQFKSPLT

-511 FGGESYE
+511 FGGETYE
-518 GNFRNVTW
+518 GNFRNLTW
-526 LNENTLHFADT
+526 LNENTLHFSDT

-554 QINRSNAVGQGFP
+554 QIDRSSALGQGFP

-644 FNSLKQVFSDFK
+644 FNGLKQVFSDFK
-656 VRMSAGLTGDQEIG
+656 IRMSAGLTGDQEIG

-675 TFYAASRYAG
+675 TFYTASRYAG

-704 SMFNIGIDYEM
+704 SMFNIGLDYEM

-722 SIEFFNSL
+722 SLEFFNSL
-730 KYNLLSEDLIPA
+730 KSNLLSEDLIPA

-763 NVNASLVNK
+763 NINASLAK
-772 KIFTWDLNFNATWIH
+772 KEKFTWDVNFNATWIH

-798 FLNAY
+798 YLNAY

-813 IGYPVGSFLGLKY
+813 IGHPIGSFLGLKY

-834 DVQFEDFNEDG
+834 DVQFDDFNEDG

-880 SRFSVGNQVYNLI
+880 SRFSLGNQVYNLI

-912 ANNTLNVRER
+912 ANNTLNVRDR
-922 WKKPGDNTE
+922 WKKPGDEAE

-965 SLPNPGKFS
+965 TLPRPGKFS

-1023 IGFSL
+1023 IGLSL

>member
-1 MYPMKINFLN
+1 MKIIFLN
-11 TFAFFIFNFF
+11 TFAFFILAVL
-21 FSQFL
+21 FSPSL
-26 QSQTVEIKGKV
+26 QAQSLEIKGKV
-37 TDMNQEPLIGATILV
+37 TDTNQEPLIGATILV
-52 QGSEQGT
+52 QGTEQGT
-59 ITDINGNFQLKT
+59 ITDINGNFQVKT
-71 DPNVT
+71 DPKAT
-76 LIISYTGFSSKIILV
+76 LIISYTGFSSKIIV
-91 GNQTVWDII
+91 IGNQTVWNIM

-186 LLSESNSGLS
+186 LLSENNSGLS

-239 ARAANGVILISTKR
+239 ARAANGVILITTKR
-253 GKSGRQ
+253 GKSGGQ
-259 EANFNI
+259 EASFNI

-279 DSKEMVNLIE
+279 DSKEMVGLIE

-294 DLAIFKKDP
+294 DLAMFKKDP
-303 SYFGDNFDPSVLTD
+303 SYFGDNFDPSLLTD

-322 DLSSELNTNWL
+322 DLSSEVNTNWL

-391 RFKFGVTFNTTY
+391 RFKLGITFNTTY

-417 IITNALGASPLMPP
+417 IITNALGASPLMPAY
-431 FEEDG
+431 EEDG
-436 SYASF
+436 SYAGF

-496 FDNQFKSPLT
+496 FDTQFKSPLT

-511 FGGESYE
+511 FGGASYE

-526 LNENTLHFADT
+526 LNENTLHYSDT

-554 QINRSNAVGQGFP
+554 QIDRSSALGQGFP

-593 SFISRINYDIKN
+593 SFLSRINYDVKN

-644 FNSLKQVFSDFK
+644 FNGLKQVFSDFK
-656 VRMSAGLTGDQEIG
+656 IRMSAGLTGDQEIG

-675 TFYAASRYAG
+675 TFYTASRYAG

-704 SMFNIGIDYEM
+704 SMFNIGLDYEM

-722 SIEFFNSL
+722 SLEFFNSL
-730 KYNLLSEDLIPA
+730 KSNLLSEDLIPA

-763 NVNASLVNK
+763 NINASLAK
-772 KIFTWDLNFNATWIH
+772 KEKFTWDVNFNATWIH

-798 FLNAY
+798 YLNAY

-813 IGYPVGSFLGLKY
+813 IGHPVGSFLGLKY

-858 MPDWYGGLTN
+858 MPDLYGGLTN

-880 SRFSVGNQVYNLI
+880 SRFSLGNQVYNLI

-912 ANNTLNVRER
+912 ANNTLNVRDR
-922 WKKPGDNTE
+922 WKKPGDEAE

-965 SLPNPGKFS
+965 SLPSPKKFS

-1023 IGFSL
+1023 MGLSL